1 MKYPFET
8 RGRFSIRK
16 LSIGVCSVCLGFA
29 ILNAVHSHQTVL
41 AQEGTTDAQ
50 PAVTS
55 EFSPYD
61 KPVNEE
67 NSPESSTLTSTTT
80 SEGVE
85 TTHANPEAA
94 TSTAPM
100 STTSE
105 LSSNS
110 QPSESSH
117 STANEGSA
125 NQTQPIS
132 ESATSNETTEVANTP
147 TTSASSSEPT
157 TTSATE
163 APTSETEKQNTPVAE
178 NLVKNGDFTQTK
190 AKTGTWTAD
199 AATSWNNPWIPS
211 NITASSKSKAQL
223 AVVDGRLMIS
233 APETFRTSIAQV
245 LEVDASKKYEVSYD
259 VETQNV
265 EGAGVRV
272 RFLPVD
278 EKGATLKT
286 PEGKTVDAPTTSY
299 VNKSNTK
306 TITQQVT
313 FDPIVSRVKIELF
326 FETGTGTAYFDN
338 ITFKEYIKP
347 QEETKDA
354 PKAETEDIQL
364 GLNKYYLP
372 NLSDATYTVEN
383 PEIAEV
389 RNQIIT
395 PKQTGS
401 TKVTITK
408 EGQTLGSFTLNVENH
423 DATIYD
429 QILNSW
435 ENVSLGNENYQSD
448 NPYMQ
453 EFLAKIESGV
463 EESLAHWDDD
473 VANRESI
480 FDDVTDFT
488 KSENITKTYRRLEQ
502 FAQVLDNKSSKYYQN
517 YDLAV
522 KLKQGMEY
530 LYKHVYNEQKEIV
543 GNWWDYEIGTPR
555 AVVDVLAYANAYFT
569 QEEINRYIK
578 PIDKFVADPT
588 VIRSTTTIP
597 VPAVGGNQTDLSKV
611 TILSGALKQDSA
623 RIQEGA
629 DGLLTVLEFVREGQG
644 FYRDGSFID
653 HTDVAYTGAYGNVLM
668 DGFSQILPM
677 IANTPFAL
685 PAEKTAILY
694 EWIDRA
700 YFPIILNGELMD
712 MTRGRSIS
720 RASAESH
727 AAAIEALRGIVRIA
741 QASDE
746 AQKMHLLSAVK
757 GRIGEDTFY
766 VPYQNLKSYTDILLF
781 EKLLN
786 DDTIPAVKP
795 ETFLHSFHNM
805 DKFVYNNAENHFAI
819 ALSMYSDRTQN
830 YEDMNNENRH
840 GWYTSDGMVYLYNND
855 LTHYSEG
862 YWPTVDPYK
871 MLGTTELVTA
881 REDGSGQVNLPS
893 SFVGASKFDEKNAAV
908 AMDFTNYNEELSA
921 RKAWFIFGDKIV
933 MLTTNI
939 QNKSSDASVTTIENR
954 KLVPD
959 KNTKIYVNGEEIT
972 ADKVMN
978 SAVDTFYLE
987 TADPNQRI
995 GYAFL
1000 TPLSLDIEK
1009 QARTHSW
1016 SEINY
1021 GQPSDPVTNTF
1032 VTVTHTTQQNGEN
1045 LAYVLMP
1052 NQDQEALNAAKDT
1065 VKVVVQ
1071 KNDLQVV
1078 YDETSQTYGV
1088 IKYTDTPYALT
1099 DKVTLNQAGIY
1110 VIKKTSDGF
1119 DLSFA
1124 HPRDDAKFSMLE
1136 GSADEVSFKVLK
1148 TADEVDRTT
1157 KLHLILPTETTD
1169 SSTQTDN
1176 PSMSDSGTQTDNP
1189 SMSDSG
1195 TQTDN
1200 PSMSDNGTQTDNPS
1214 TSDSGTQTDNPS
1226 MSDSG
1231 TQTDNP
1237 STSDSDTQ
1245 TDNPSTSD
1253 SGTQTDNPSTSDSD
1267 TQTDNPSTSDSG
1279 TQTDNPSTSD
1289 SGTQTDNPSTS
1300 DNGTQTLP
1308 VVHVTYKFADGTL
1321 YQSFDLQFEKG
1332 AIVDASDL
1340 IMLPDNMNFADDF
1353 LYYEVQGNG
1362 LDTIQRVVEK
1372 TTTHQE
1378 TQTDNPSTSD
1388 SGTQTDNPSTSD
1400 SDTQTDNP
1408 SKSDSGTQTDN
1419 PSTSDSGTQTDNP
1432 STSDSGTQTD
1442 NPSMSDN
1449 GTQTDN
1455 PSTPDNGTQT
1465 DNPSMSDNGTQTDN
1479 PSMSDSGTQTDN
1491 PSTSDNGTQPLPVVH
1506 VTYKF
1511 VDGTLYQSF
1520 DLQFEKG
1527 AIVDASDL
1535 IMLPDNMNFAD
1546 DFLYYEV
1553 QGNGLDTIQRVVE
1566 KTTTHQETQT
1576 ENPSTSDRGMQTDNP
1591 STSDSGTQTDNPST
1605 SDSGT
1610 QTDNP
1615 STSDS
1620 GTQTENPSTSDSG
1633 TQTDNP
1639 SMSDSG
1645 TQTDNPSMSDSGT
1658 QTDNPSTSDSGTQ
1671 TDNPSTSDSGTQ
1683 TENPSTSD
1691 SGTQTDNP
1699 SMSDNG
1705 TQTDNPNASDNGTQ
1719 TDNPSTSDN
1728 GTQTELPKEE
1738 EKQSNNDNVKEQP
1751 KKELG
1756 SRAKRNKK
1764 AKEQSSVQSDAA
1776 SVKRLPKTGNQAD
1789 QALLL
1794 SGLASI
1800 GLSTGILFKRKK
1812 EQ

>member
-61 KPVNEE
+61 KPVNEA

-85 TTHANPEAA
+85 ITHANPEAA
-94 TSTAPM
+94 TSTDPT

-147 TTSASSSEPT
+147 TTSASSSEPA

-163 APTSETEKQNTPVAE
+163 APTSETEKQNTPVVE

-299 VNKSNTK
+299 VNKTNTK

-313 FDPIVSRVKIELF
+313 FDPIVSKVKLELF

-488 KSENITKTYRRLEQ
+488 KSANITKTYRRLEQ

-623 RIQEGA
+623 RIQEGV
-629 DGLLTVLEFVREGQG
+629 DGLLTVLEFVKEGQG

-677 IANTPFAL
+677 IANTSFAL

-700 YFPIILNGELMD
+700 YFPIVLNGELMD

-727 AAAIEALRGIVRIA
+727 AAAIEALRGVVRIA

-766 VPYQNLKSYTDILLF
+766 VPYQNLKSYTDISLF

-871 MLGTTELVTA
+871 MPGTTELVTA

-893 SFVGASKFDEKNAAV
+893 RFVGASKFDEKNAAV

-959 KNTKIYVNGEEIT
+959 KNTKIYVNGEEMT
-972 ADKVMN
+972 ADKVTN

-1021 GQPSDPVTNTF
+1021 GQPSDPITNTF
-1032 VTVTHTTQQNGEN
+1032 VTATHTTQQNGEN
-1045 LAYVLMP
+1045 LAYILVP
-1052 NQDQEALNAAKDT
+1052 NQDLASLNEART
-1065 VKVVVQ
+1065 SVKVVVQ
-1071 KNDLQVV
+1071 NNDLQVV
-1078 YDETSQTYGV
+1078 YDETSQSYGV
-1088 IKYTDTPYALT
+1088 IKYTDTPYELT
-1099 DKVTLNQAGIY
+1099 DKVTLSQSGIY
-1110 VIKKTSDGF
+1110 MIKKTSDGF

-1189 SMSDSG
+1189 S
-1195 TQTDN
+1195 
-1200 PSMSDNGTQTDNPS
+1200 
-1214 TSDSGTQTDNPS
+1214 
-1226 MSDSG
+1226 
-1231 TQTDNP
+1231 
-1237 STSDSDTQ
+1237 
-1245 TDNPSTSD
+1245 
-1253 SGTQTDNPSTSDSD
+1253 
-1267 TQTDNPSTSDSG
+1267 TSDSG

-1289 SGTQTDNPSTS
+1289 SGTQTDNPSMS

-1372 TTTHQE
+1372 TKTHQE
-1378 TQTDNPSTSD
+1378 TQTDNPSTL
-1388 SGTQTDNPSTSD
+1388 
-1400 SDTQTDNP
+1400 
-1408 SKSDSGTQTDN
+1408 
-1419 PSTSDSGTQTDNP
+1419 
-1432 STSDSGTQTD
+1432 
-1442 NPSMSDN
+1442 DN

-1455 PSTPDNGTQT
+1455 
-1465 DNPSMSDNGTQTDN
+1465 
-1479 PSMSDSGTQTDN
+1479 
-1491 PSTSDNGTQPLPVVH
+1491 L
-1506 VTYKF
+1506 
-1511 VDGTLYQSF
+1511 
-1520 DLQFEKG
+1520 
-1527 AIVDASDL
+1527 
-1535 IMLPDNMNFAD
+1535 
-1546 DFLYYEV
+1546 
-1553 QGNGLDTIQRVVE
+1553 
-1566 KTTTHQETQT
+1566 
-1576 ENPSTSDRGMQTDNP
+1576 
-1591 STSDSGTQTDNPST
+1591 
-1605 SDSGT
+1605 
-1610 QTDNP
+1610 
-1615 STSDS
+1615 
-1620 GTQTENPSTSDSG
+1620 
-1633 TQTDNP
+1633 
-1639 SMSDSG
+1639 
-1645 TQTDNPSMSDSGT
+1645 SMSDSGT

-1683 TENPSTSD
+1683 I
-1691 SGTQTDNP
+1691 
-1699 SMSDNG
+1699 
-1705 TQTDNPNASDNGTQ
+1705 
-1719 TDNPSTSDN
+1719 
-1728 GTQTELPKEE
+1728 ELPKEE
-1738 EKQSNNDNVKEQP
+1738 EKQSNKDNVKEQP

-1756 SRAKRNKK
+1756 SQEKRNKK
-1764 AKEQSSVQSDAA
+1764 VKEQSSVQSDAA

-1800 GLSTGILFKRKK
+1800 GLSTGIFFKRKK

>member
-61 KPVNEE
+61 KPVNEA

-85 TTHANPEAA
+85 ITHANPEAA
-94 TSTAPM
+94 TSTDPT

-117 STANEGSA
+117 STANEGLA

-147 TTSASSSEPT
+147 TTSASSSEPA

-163 APTSETEKQNTPVAE
+163 APTSETEKQNTPVVE

-299 VNKSNTK
+299 VNKTNTK

-313 FDPIVSRVKIELF
+313 FDPIVSKVKLELF

-488 KSENITKTYRRLEQ
+488 KSANITKTYRRLEQ

-623 RIQEGA
+623 RIQEGV
-629 DGLLTVLEFVREGQG
+629 DGLLTVLEFVKEGQG

-677 IANTPFAL
+677 IANTSFAL

-700 YFPIILNGELMD
+700 YFPIVLNGELMD

-727 AAAIEALRGIVRIA
+727 AAAIEALRGVVRIA

-766 VPYQNLKSYTDILLF
+766 VPYQNLKSYTDISLF

-871 MLGTTELVTA
+871 MPGTTELVTA

-893 SFVGASKFDEKNAAV
+893 RFVGASKFDEKNAAV

-959 KNTKIYVNGEEIT
+959 KNTKIYVNGEEMT
-972 ADKVMN
+972 ADKVTN

-1021 GQPSDPVTNTF
+1021 GQPSDPITNTF
-1032 VTVTHTTQQNGEN
+1032 VTATHTTQQNGEN
-1045 LAYVLMP
+1045 LAYILVP
-1052 NQDQEALNAAKDT
+1052 NQDLASLNEART
-1065 VKVVVQ
+1065 SVKVVVQ
-1071 KNDLQVV
+1071 NNDLQVV
-1078 YDETSQTYGV
+1078 YDETSQSYGV
-1088 IKYTDTPYALT
+1088 IKYTDTPYELT
-1099 DKVTLNQAGIY
+1099 DKVTLSQSGIY
-1110 VIKKTSDGF
+1110 MIKKTSDGF

-1189 SMSDSG
+1189 STSDSGTQTDNPSTSDSG

-1200 PSMSDNGTQTDNPS
+1200 PSMSDNGTQTLPVVHVTYKFADGTLYQSFDLQFEKGAIVDASDLIMLPDNMNFADDFLYYEVQGNGLDTIQRVVEKTKTHQETQTDNPSTLDNGTQTDNLSMSDSGTQTDNPSTSDSGTQTDNPSTSDSGTQTDNPS

-1237 STSDSDTQ
+1237 SM
-1245 TDNPSTSD
+1245 SD
-1253 SGTQTDNPSTSDSD
+1253 SGTQTDNPSM
-1267 TQTDNPSTSDSG
+1267 
-1279 TQTDNPSTSD
+1279 
-1289 SGTQTDNPSTS
+1289 S

-1378 TQTDNPSTSD
+1378 TQTE
-1388 SGTQTDNPSTSD
+1388 
-1400 SDTQTDNP
+1400 
-1408 SKSDSGTQTDN
+1408 N

-1432 STSDSGTQTD
+1432 STSDSGTQ
-1442 NPSMSDN
+1442 
-1449 GTQTDN
+1449 
-1455 PSTPDNGTQT
+1455 
-1465 DNPSMSDNGTQTDN
+1465 
-1479 PSMSDSGTQTDN
+1479 
-1491 PSTSDNGTQPLPVVH
+1491 
-1506 VTYKF
+1506 
-1511 VDGTLYQSF
+1511 
-1520 DLQFEKG
+1520 
-1527 AIVDASDL
+1527 I
-1535 IMLPDNMNFAD
+1535 
-1546 DFLYYEV
+1546 
-1553 QGNGLDTIQRVVE
+1553 
-1566 KTTTHQETQT
+1566 
-1576 ENPSTSDRGMQTDNP
+1576 
-1591 STSDSGTQTDNPST
+1591 
-1605 SDSGT
+1605 
-1610 QTDNP
+1610 
-1615 STSDS
+1615 
-1620 GTQTENPSTSDSG
+1620 
-1633 TQTDNP
+1633 
-1639 SMSDSG
+1639 
-1645 TQTDNPSMSDSGT
+1645 
-1658 QTDNPSTSDSGTQ
+1658 
-1671 TDNPSTSDSGTQ
+1671 
-1683 TENPSTSD
+1683 
-1691 SGTQTDNP
+1691 
-1699 SMSDNG
+1699 
-1705 TQTDNPNASDNGTQ
+1705 
-1719 TDNPSTSDN
+1719 
-1728 GTQTELPKEE
+1728 ELPKEE
-1738 EKQSNNDNVKEQP
+1738 EKQSNKDNVKEQP

-1756 SRAKRNKK
+1756 SQEKRNKK
-1764 AKEQSSVQSDAA
+1764 VKEQSSVQSDAA

-1800 GLSTGILFKRKK
+1800 GLSTGIFFKRKK

>member
-29 ILNAVHSHQTVL
+29 ILNAVNTNQTVL

-50 PAVTS
+50 PVETA
-55 EFSPYD
+55 EFLPSD
-61 KPVNEE
+61 KPVNATT
-67 NSPESSTLTSTTT
+67 SPESTTPTSAAASESTTAIDDN
-80 SEGVE
+80 EE
-85 TTHANPEAA
+85 TTPL
-94 TSTAPM
+94 TAP
-100 STTSE
+100 TTTTNDSI
-105 LSSNS
+105 SDS
-110 QPSESSH
+110 QPSEASH
-117 STANEGSA
+117 TTANDGSTDQA
-125 NQTQPIS
+125 QPTS
-132 ESATSNETTEVANTP
+132 EAATTNEAPKVANASP
-147 TTSASSSEPT
+147 TSASSSEPAA
-157 TTSATE
+157 TSATE
-163 APTSETEKQNTPVAE
+163 APTSETENQNAPVAE

-190 AKTGTWTAD
+190 AKTATWTGE

-211 NITASSKSKAQL
+211 NITAESKSKAQL

-389 RNQIIT
+389 RNQIIL

-408 EGQTLGSFTLNVENH
+408 DEQTLGSFTLNVENH
-423 DATIYD
+423 EADIYD
-429 QILNSW
+429 QILHSW

-463 EESLAHWDDD
+463 EESLAHWDSDITTRD
-473 VANRESI
+473 SI

-488 KSENITKTYRRLEQ
+488 KSANITKTYRRLEQ

-522 KLKQGMEY
+522 KLKEGMEY

-555 AVVDVLAYANAYFT
+555 AVVDVLAYANAYFN
-569 QEEINRYIK
+569 QDEINRYIK

-727 AAAIEALRGIVRIA
+727 AAAIEALRGVVRIA

-766 VPYQNLKSYTDILLF
+766 VPYQNLKSYTDISLF

-805 DKFVYNNAENHFAI
+805 DKFVYNNAENNFAI
-819 ALSMYSDRTQN
+819 AISMYSDRTQN

-959 KNTKIYVNGEEIT
+959 KNTKIYVNGEEMT
-972 ADKVMN
+972 ADKVTN
-978 SAVDTFYLE
+978 DAVDTFYLE

-1021 GQPSDPVTNTF
+1021 GQPSDPITNTF
-1032 VTVTHTTQQNGEN
+1032 VTATHTTQQNGEN

-1052 NQDQEALNAAKDT
+1052 NQDQEALNVAKDT

-1071 KNDLQVV
+1071 NNDLQVV

-1088 IKYTDTPYALT
+1088 IKYTDTPYELT
-1099 DKVTLNQAGIY
+1099 DKVTLSQSGIY
-1110 VIKKTSDGF
+1110 MIKKTSDGF

-1136 GSADEVSFKVLK
+1136 GSSDEVSFKVLK

-1169 SSTQTDN
+1169 SSTQTDS
-1176 PSMSDSGTQTDNP
+1176 PVTSDSGTQTDSPVTTDN
-1189 SMSDSG
+1189 G
-1195 TQTDN
+1195 TQTDS
-1200 PSMSDNGTQTDNPS
+1200 PVTSDNGTQTDNPS
-1214 TSDSGTQTDNPS
+1214 TSDSGTQTDNPATT
-1226 MSDSG
+1226 DNG
-1231 TQTDNP
+1231 TQTDSP
-1237 STSDSDTQ
+1237 VTSD
-1245 TDNPSTSD
+1245 N
-1253 SGTQTDNPSTSDSD
+1253 
-1267 TQTDNPSTSDSG
+1267 G

-1289 SGTQTDNPSTS
+1289 SGTQTDNPATT
-1300 DNGTQTLP
+1300 DNGTQTDSPVTSDSGTQTDSPVTTTSDSGTQTDSPVTVDDGTQTEQANTNDQSAQTLP
-1308 VVHVTYKFADGTL
+1308 VVHVTYQFADGTL

-1400 SDTQTDNP
+1400 S
-1408 SKSDSGTQTDN
+1408 GTQTDS
-1419 PSTSDSGTQTDNP
+1419 PVTSDSGTQTDSP
-1432 STSDSGTQTD
+1432 VTSDSGTQTD
-1442 NPSMSDN
+1442 S
-1449 GTQTDN
+1449 
-1455 PSTPDNGTQT
+1455 
-1465 DNPSMSDNGTQTDN
+1465 
-1479 PSMSDSGTQTDN
+1479 
-1491 PSTSDNGTQPLPVVH
+1491 PV
-1506 VTYKF
+1506 
-1511 VDGTLYQSF
+1511 
-1520 DLQFEKG
+1520 
-1527 AIVDASDL
+1527 
-1535 IMLPDNMNFAD
+1535 
-1546 DFLYYEV
+1546 
-1553 QGNGLDTIQRVVE
+1553 
-1566 KTTTHQETQT
+1566 
-1576 ENPSTSDRGMQTDNP
+1576 
-1591 STSDSGTQTDNPST
+1591 TSDSGTQTDSPVT

-1610 QTDNP
+1610 QTD
-1615 STSDS
+1615 SLVTTTTDS
-1620 GTQTENPSTSDSG
+1620 GTQMESPATT
-1633 TQTDNP
+1633 
-1639 SMSDSG
+1639 
-1645 TQTDNPSMSDSGT
+1645 
-1658 QTDNPSTSDSGTQ
+1658 
-1671 TDNPSTSDSGTQ
+1671 
-1683 TENPSTSD
+1683 
-1691 SGTQTDNP
+1691 
-1699 SMSDNG
+1699 DNG
-1705 TQTDNPNASDNGTQ
+1705 TQSEQPSTVQTEMQTAESEKEEIVEKPETNQNSTLNPSNTEKNQIKEENPEKDDKQQKKVNVKKNSKNDLPFQAKVSKKENHKHTSQNRDLSDNQ
-1719 TDNPSTSDN
+1719 
-1728 GTQTELPKEE
+1728 
-1738 EKQSNNDNVKEQP
+1738 
-1751 KKELG
+1751 
-1756 SRAKRNKK
+1756 
-1764 AKEQSSVQSDAA
+1764 
-1776 SVKRLPKTGNQAD
+1776 LPKTGSQAD

-1800 GLSTGILFKRKK
+1800 GLATGILLKRKK

>member
-61 KPVNEE
+61 KPVNEA

-85 TTHANPEAA
+85 ITHANPEAA
-94 TSTAPM
+94 TSTDPT

-147 TTSASSSEPT
+147 TTSASSSEPA

-163 APTSETEKQNTPVAE
+163 APTSETEKQNTPVVE

-299 VNKSNTK
+299 VNKTNTK

-313 FDPIVSRVKIELF
+313 FDPIVSKVKLELF

-488 KSENITKTYRRLEQ
+488 KSANITKTYRRLEQ

-623 RIQEGA
+623 RIQEGV
-629 DGLLTVLEFVREGQG
+629 DGLLTVLEFVKEGQG

-677 IANTPFAL
+677 IANTSFAL

-700 YFPIILNGELMD
+700 YFPIVLNGELMD

-727 AAAIEALRGIVRIA
+727 AAAIEALRGVVRIA

-766 VPYQNLKSYTDILLF
+766 VPYQNLKSYTDISLF

-871 MLGTTELVTA
+871 MPGTTELVTA

-893 SFVGASKFDEKNAAV
+893 RFVGASKFDEKNAAV

-959 KNTKIYVNGEEIT
+959 KNTKIYVNGEEMT
-972 ADKVMN
+972 ADKVTN

-1021 GQPSDPVTNTF
+1021 GQPSDPITNTF
-1032 VTVTHTTQQNGEN
+1032 VTATHTTQQNGEN
-1045 LAYVLMP
+1045 LAYILVP
-1052 NQDQEALNAAKDT
+1052 NQDLASLNEART
-1065 VKVVVQ
+1065 SVKVVVQ
-1071 KNDLQVV
+1071 NNDLQVV
-1078 YDETSQTYGV
+1078 YDETSQSYGV
-1088 IKYTDTPYALT
+1088 IKYTDTPYELT
-1099 DKVTLNQAGIY
+1099 DKVTLSQSGIY
-1110 VIKKTSDGF
+1110 MIKKTSDGF

-1189 SMSDSG
+1189 STSDSGTQTDNPSTSDSG

-1200 PSMSDNGTQTDNPS
+1200 PSMSDNGTQTLPVVHVTYKFADGTLYQSFDLQFEKGAIVDASDLIMLPDNMNFADDFLYYEVQGNGLDTIQRVVEKTKTHQETQTDNPSTLDNGTQTDNLSMSDSGTQTDNPSTSDSGTQTDNPSTSDSGTQTDNPS

-1237 STSDSDTQ
+1237 SM
-1245 TDNPSTSD
+1245 
-1253 SGTQTDNPSTSDSD
+1253 
-1267 TQTDNPSTSDSG
+1267 
-1279 TQTDNPSTSD
+1279 
-1289 SGTQTDNPSTS
+1289 S

-1378 TQTDNPSTSD
+1378 TQT
-1388 SGTQTDNPSTSD
+1388 
-1400 SDTQTDNP
+1400 
-1408 SKSDSGTQTDN
+1408 
-1419 PSTSDSGTQTDNP
+1419 
-1432 STSDSGTQTD
+1432 
-1442 NPSMSDN
+1442 
-1449 GTQTDN
+1449 
-1455 PSTPDNGTQT
+1455 
-1465 DNPSMSDNGTQTDN
+1465 
-1479 PSMSDSGTQTDN
+1479 
-1491 PSTSDNGTQPLPVVH
+1491 
-1506 VTYKF
+1506 
-1511 VDGTLYQSF
+1511 
-1520 DLQFEKG
+1520 E
-1527 AIVDASDL
+1527 
-1535 IMLPDNMNFAD
+1535 
-1546 DFLYYEV
+1546 
-1553 QGNGLDTIQRVVE
+1553 
-1566 KTTTHQETQT
+1566 
-1576 ENPSTSDRGMQTDNP
+1576 
-1591 STSDSGTQTDNPST
+1591 
-1605 SDSGT
+1605 
-1610 QTDNP
+1610 NP

-1633 TQTDNP
+1633 TQI
-1639 SMSDSG
+1639 
-1645 TQTDNPSMSDSGT
+1645 
-1658 QTDNPSTSDSGTQ
+1658 
-1671 TDNPSTSDSGTQ
+1671 
-1683 TENPSTSD
+1683 
-1691 SGTQTDNP
+1691 
-1699 SMSDNG
+1699 
-1705 TQTDNPNASDNGTQ
+1705 
-1719 TDNPSTSDN
+1719 
-1728 GTQTELPKEE
+1728 ELPKEE
-1738 EKQSNNDNVKEQP
+1738 EKQSNKDNVKEQP

-1756 SRAKRNKK
+1756 SQEKRNKK
-1764 AKEQSSVQSDAA
+1764 VKEQSSVQSDAA

-1800 GLSTGILFKRKK
+1800 GLSTGIFFKRKK

>member
-61 KPVNEE
+61 KPVNEA

-85 TTHANPEAA
+85 ITHANPEAA
-94 TSTAPM
+94 TSTDPT

-147 TTSASSSEPT
+147 TTSASSSEPA

-163 APTSETEKQNTPVAE
+163 APTSETEKQNTPVVE

-299 VNKSNTK
+299 VNKTNTK

-313 FDPIVSRVKIELF
+313 FDPIVSKVKLELF
-326 FETGTGTAYFDN
+326 FETGIGTAYFDN

-488 KSENITKTYRRLEQ
+488 KSANITKTYRRLEQ

-623 RIQEGA
+623 RIQEGV
-629 DGLLTVLEFVREGQG
+629 DGLLTVLEFVKEGQG

-677 IANTPFAL
+677 IANTSFAL

-727 AAAIEALRGIVRIA
+727 AAAIEALRGVVRIA

-766 VPYQNLKSYTDILLF
+766 VPYQNLKSYTDISLF

-871 MLGTTELVTA
+871 MPGTTELVTA

-893 SFVGASKFDEKNAAV
+893 RFVGASKFDEKNAAV
-908 AMDFTNYNEELSA
+908 AMDFTNYNEELSV

-959 KNTKIYVNGEEIT
+959 KNTKIYVNGEEMT
-972 ADKVMN
+972 ADKVTN

-995 GYAFL
+995 GYVFL

-1045 LAYVLMP
+1045 LAYVLVP
-1052 NQDQEALNAAKDT
+1052 NQDLASLNEART
-1065 VKVVVQ
+1065 SVKVVVQ
-1071 KNDLQVV
+1071 NNDLQVV
-1078 YDETSQTYGV
+1078 YDETSQSYGV
-1088 IKYTDTPYALT
+1088 IKYTDTPYELT
-1099 DKVTLNQAGIY
+1099 DKVTLSQSGIY
-1110 VIKKTSDGF
+1110 MIKKTSDGF

-1136 GSADEVSFKVLK
+1136 GSADEMSFKVLK

-1157 KLHLILPTETTD
+1157 KLHLILPTETT
-1169 SSTQTDN
+1169 
-1176 PSMSDSGTQTDNP
+1176 
-1189 SMSDSG
+1189 DSG

-1226 MSDSG
+1226 
-1231 TQTDNP
+1231 
-1237 STSDSDTQ
+1237 
-1245 TDNPSTSD
+1245 TSD
-1253 SGTQTDNPSTSDSD
+1253 SGTQTDNPSTSDNGTQTLPVVHVTYKFADGMLYQSFDLQFEKGAIVDASD
-1267 TQTDNPSTSDSG
+1267 LIMLPDNMNFADDFLYYEVQGNGLDTIQRVVEKTTTHQETQTDNPSTSDSG

-1289 SGTQTDNPSTS
+1289 SGTQTDNPSMS

-1378 TQTDNPSTSD
+1378 TQT
-1388 SGTQTDNPSTSD
+1388 
-1400 SDTQTDNP
+1400 
-1408 SKSDSGTQTDN
+1408 
-1419 PSTSDSGTQTDNP
+1419 
-1432 STSDSGTQTD
+1432 
-1442 NPSMSDN
+1442 
-1449 GTQTDN
+1449 
-1455 PSTPDNGTQT
+1455 
-1465 DNPSMSDNGTQTDN
+1465 
-1479 PSMSDSGTQTDN
+1479 
-1491 PSTSDNGTQPLPVVH
+1491 
-1506 VTYKF
+1506 
-1511 VDGTLYQSF
+1511 
-1520 DLQFEKG
+1520 
-1527 AIVDASDL
+1527 
-1535 IMLPDNMNFAD
+1535 
-1546 DFLYYEV
+1546 
-1553 QGNGLDTIQRVVE
+1553 
-1566 KTTTHQETQT
+1566 
-1576 ENPSTSDRGMQTDNP
+1576 
-1591 STSDSGTQTDNPST
+1591 
-1605 SDSGT
+1605 
-1610 QTDNP
+1610 
-1615 STSDS
+1615 
-1620 GTQTENPSTSDSG
+1620 ENPSTSDSG
-1633 TQTDNP
+1633 TQI
-1639 SMSDSG
+1639 
-1645 TQTDNPSMSDSGT
+1645 
-1658 QTDNPSTSDSGTQ
+1658 
-1671 TDNPSTSDSGTQ
+1671 
-1683 TENPSTSD
+1683 
-1691 SGTQTDNP
+1691 
-1699 SMSDNG
+1699 
-1705 TQTDNPNASDNGTQ
+1705 
-1719 TDNPSTSDN
+1719 
-1728 GTQTELPKEE
+1728 ELPKEE
-1738 EKQSNNDNVKEQP
+1738 EKQSNKDNVKEQP

-1756 SRAKRNKK
+1756 SQAKRNKK
-1764 AKEQSSVQSDAA
+1764 VKEQSSVQSDAA

-1800 GLSTGILFKRKK
+1800 GLSAGIFFKRKK

>member
-61 KPVNEE
+61 KPVNEA

-94 TSTAPM
+94 TSTAPT

-147 TTSASSSEPT
+147 TTSASSSEPA

-190 AKTGTWTAD
+190 AKTGTWTGE

-299 VNKSNTK
+299 VNKTNTK
-306 TITQQVT
+306 PITQQVT
-313 FDPIVSRVKIELF
+313 FDPIVSRVKLEIF

-347 QEETKDA
+347 QEEVKEA
-354 PKAETEDIQL
+354 PQAETQEVQL

-408 EGQTLGSFTLNVENH
+408 DEQTLGSFTLNVENH
-423 DATIYD
+423 EADIYD
-429 QILNSW
+429 QILQSW
-435 ENVSLGNENYQSD
+435 ENVSLGNENYQAD

-463 EESLAHWDDD
+463 EESLAHWDND

-488 KSENITKTYRRLEQ
+488 KSANITKAFRRLEQ

-555 AVVDVLAYANAYFT
+555 AVVDVLSYANAYFT
-569 QEEINRYIK
+569 QDEINRYIK

-588 VIRSTTTIP
+588 LIRSTTTIP

-629 DGLLTVLEFVREGQG
+629 DGLLTVLNFVKEGQG

-677 IANTPFAL
+677 IANTSFAL

-766 VPYQNLKSYTDILLF
+766 VPYQNLKSYTDISLF

-871 MLGTTELVTA
+871 MPGTTELVTA

-959 KNTKIYVNGEEIT
+959 KNTKIYVNGEEMT

-1071 KNDLQVV
+1071 NNDLQVV

-1088 IKYTDTPYALT
+1088 IKYTDTPYELT

-1110 VIKKTSDGF
+1110 VIKKISDGF

-1176 PSMSDSGTQTDNP
+1176 PVTA
-1189 SMSDSG
+1189 
-1195 TQTDN
+1195 
-1200 PSMSDNGTQTDNPS
+1200 DNG
-1214 TSDSGTQTDNPS
+1214 
-1226 MSDSG
+1226 
-1231 TQTDNP
+1231 
-1237 STSDSDTQ
+1237 
-1245 TDNPSTSD
+1245 
-1253 SGTQTDNPSTSDSD
+1253 

-1300 DNGTQTLP
+1300 DSGTQTDNTSMSDSGMQTENPSMSDNGMQTDNTSTSDNGTQTENPSMSDNGTQTLP

-1321 YQSFDLQFEKG
+1321 YQSFGLQFEKG
-1332 AIVDASDL
+1332 V
-1340 IMLPDNMNFADDF
+1340 
-1353 LYYEVQGNG
+1353 
-1362 LDTIQRVVEK
+1362 
-1372 TTTHQE
+1372 
-1378 TQTDNPSTSD
+1378 
-1388 SGTQTDNPSTSD
+1388 
-1400 SDTQTDNP
+1400 
-1408 SKSDSGTQTDN
+1408 
-1419 PSTSDSGTQTDNP
+1419 
-1432 STSDSGTQTD
+1432 
-1442 NPSMSDN
+1442 
-1449 GTQTDN
+1449 
-1455 PSTPDNGTQT
+1455 
-1465 DNPSMSDNGTQTDN
+1465 
-1479 PSMSDSGTQTDN
+1479 
-1491 PSTSDNGTQPLPVVH
+1491 
-1506 VTYKF
+1506 
-1511 VDGTLYQSF
+1511 
-1520 DLQFEKG
+1520 
-1527 AIVDASDL
+1527 IVDASDL

-1576 ENPSTSDRGMQTDNP
+1576 ENPSTSDSGTQTENLSMSDSGTQTDNPSMSDNGTQTENPSMSDNGTQTDNPSASDSGTQTENPSMSDSGTQTENPSTSDSGMQTDNPSTSDSGTQTDNPSMSDSGTQTDNPSTSDNGTQTENP

-1615 STSDS
+1615 S
-1620 GTQTENPSTSDSG
+1620 
-1633 TQTDNP
+1633 
-1639 SMSDSG
+1639 
-1645 TQTDNPSMSDSGT
+1645 
-1658 QTDNPSTSDSGTQ
+1658 
-1671 TDNPSTSDSGTQ
+1671 
-1683 TENPSTSD
+1683 
-1691 SGTQTDNP
+1691 
-1699 SMSDNG
+1699 MSDNG
-1705 TQTDNPNASDNGTQ
+1705 TQTDNPSM
-1719 TDNPSTSDN
+1719 SDN

-1738 EKQSNNDNVKEQP
+1738 EKQSNKDNVKEQP

-1756 SRAKRNKK
+1756 SQAKRNKK
-1764 AKEQSSVQSDAA
+1764 VKEQSSVQSDAA

-1800 GLSTGILFKRKK
+1800 GLSTGIFFKRKK

>member
-61 KPVNEE
+61 KPVNEA

-85 TTHANPEAA
+85 ITHANPEAA
-94 TSTAPM
+94 TSTDPT

-147 TTSASSSEPT
+147 TTSASSSEPA

-163 APTSETEKQNTPVAE
+163 APTSETEKQNTPVVE

-299 VNKSNTK
+299 VNKTNTK

-313 FDPIVSRVKIELF
+313 FDPIVSKVKLELF

-488 KSENITKTYRRLEQ
+488 KSANITKTYRRLEQ

-623 RIQEGA
+623 RIQEGV
-629 DGLLTVLEFVREGQG
+629 DGLLTVLEFVKEGQG

-677 IANTPFAL
+677 IANTSFAL

-700 YFPIILNGELMD
+700 YFPIVLNGELMD

-727 AAAIEALRGIVRIA
+727 AAAIEALRGVVRIA

-766 VPYQNLKSYTDILLF
+766 VPYQNLKSYTDISLF

-871 MLGTTELVTA
+871 MPGTTELVTA

-893 SFVGASKFDEKNAAV
+893 RFVGASKFDEKNAAV

-959 KNTKIYVNGEEIT
+959 KNTKIYVNGEEMT
-972 ADKVMN
+972 ADKVTN

-1021 GQPSDPVTNTF
+1021 GQPSDPITNTF
-1032 VTVTHTTQQNGEN
+1032 VTATHTTQQNGEN
-1045 LAYVLMP
+1045 LAYILVP
-1052 NQDQEALNAAKDT
+1052 NQDLASLNEART
-1065 VKVVVQ
+1065 SVKVVVQ
-1071 KNDLQVV
+1071 NNDLQVV
-1078 YDETSQTYGV
+1078 YDETSQSYGV
-1088 IKYTDTPYALT
+1088 IKYTDTPYELT
-1099 DKVTLNQAGIY
+1099 DKVTLSQSGIY
-1110 VIKKTSDGF
+1110 MIKKTSDGF

-1189 SMSDSG
+1189 STSDSGTQTDNPSTSDSG

-1200 PSMSDNGTQTDNPS
+1200 PSMSDNGTQTLPVVHVTYKFADGTLYQSFDLQFEKGAIVDASDLIMLPDNMNFADDFLYYEVQGNGLDTIQRVVEKTKTHQETQTDNPSTLDNGTQTDNLSMSDSGTQTDNPSTSDSGTQTDNPSTSDSGTQTDNPS

-1237 STSDSDTQ
+1237 SM
-1245 TDNPSTSD
+1245 SD
-1253 SGTQTDNPSTSDSD
+1253 SGTQTDNPSM
-1267 TQTDNPSTSDSG
+1267 
-1279 TQTDNPSTSD
+1279 
-1289 SGTQTDNPSTS
+1289 S

-1378 TQTDNPSTSD
+1378 TQT
-1388 SGTQTDNPSTSD
+1388 
-1400 SDTQTDNP
+1400 
-1408 SKSDSGTQTDN
+1408 
-1419 PSTSDSGTQTDNP
+1419 
-1432 STSDSGTQTD
+1432 
-1442 NPSMSDN
+1442 
-1449 GTQTDN
+1449 
-1455 PSTPDNGTQT
+1455 
-1465 DNPSMSDNGTQTDN
+1465 
-1479 PSMSDSGTQTDN
+1479 
-1491 PSTSDNGTQPLPVVH
+1491 
-1506 VTYKF
+1506 
-1511 VDGTLYQSF
+1511 
-1520 DLQFEKG
+1520 E
-1527 AIVDASDL
+1527 
-1535 IMLPDNMNFAD
+1535 
-1546 DFLYYEV
+1546 
-1553 QGNGLDTIQRVVE
+1553 
-1566 KTTTHQETQT
+1566 
-1576 ENPSTSDRGMQTDNP
+1576 
-1591 STSDSGTQTDNPST
+1591 
-1605 SDSGT
+1605 
-1610 QTDNP
+1610 NP

-1633 TQTDNP
+1633 TQI
-1639 SMSDSG
+1639 
-1645 TQTDNPSMSDSGT
+1645 
-1658 QTDNPSTSDSGTQ
+1658 
-1671 TDNPSTSDSGTQ
+1671 
-1683 TENPSTSD
+1683 
-1691 SGTQTDNP
+1691 
-1699 SMSDNG
+1699 
-1705 TQTDNPNASDNGTQ
+1705 
-1719 TDNPSTSDN
+1719 
-1728 GTQTELPKEE
+1728 ELPKEE
-1738 EKQSNNDNVKEQP
+1738 EKQSNKDNVKEQP

-1756 SRAKRNKK
+1756 SQEKRNKK
-1764 AKEQSSVQSDAA
+1764 VKEQSSVQSDAA

-1800 GLSTGILFKRKK
+1800 GLSTGIFFKRKK

>member
-29 ILNAVHSHQTVL
+29 ILNVVNTNQTVL

-50 PAVTS
+50 PAETA
-55 EFSPYD
+55 EFSPSD
-61 KPVNEE
+61 KPVNATT
-67 NSPESSTLTSTTT
+67 SPESTTPTSAAASESTTAIDDNA
-80 SEGVE
+80 E
-85 TTHANPEAA
+85 TTPL
-94 TSTAPM
+94 TAP
-100 STTSE
+100 TTTTNDSI
-105 LSSNS
+105 SDS
-110 QPSESSH
+110 QPSEASH
-117 STANEGSA
+117 ATANDGSTDQA
-125 NQTQPIS
+125 QPIS
-132 ESATSNETTEVANTP
+132 EAPEVANASP
-147 TTSASSSEPT
+147 TSASSSET
-157 TTSATE
+157 AATSATE
-163 APTSETEKQNTPVAE
+163 APMSETENQNVPVAE

-211 NITASSKSKAQL
+211 NITAESKSKAQL

-299 VNKSNTK
+299 VNKTNTK

-408 EGQTLGSFTLNVENH
+408 DEQTLGSFTLNVENH
-423 DATIYD
+423 EADIYD
-429 QILNSW
+429 QILQSW
-435 ENVSLGNENYQSD
+435 ENVSLGNENYQAD

-463 EESLAHWDDD
+463 DESLAHWDND

-488 KSENITKTYRRLEQ
+488 KSANITKTYRRLEQ

-517 YDLAV
+517 YDLAL
-522 KLKQGMEY
+522 KLKEGMEY

-677 IANTPFAL
+677 IANTSFAL

-720 RASAESH
+720 RATAESH

-746 AQKMHLLSAVK
+746 TQKRHLLSAVK
-757 GRIGEDTFY
+757 GRIVEDTFY
-766 VPYQNLKSYTDILLF
+766 VPYQNLKSYTDISLF

-805 DKFVYNNAENHFAI
+805 DKFVYNNAENNFAI
-819 ALSMYSDRTQN
+819 AISMYSDRTQN

-871 MLGTTELVTA
+871 MPGTTELVTA

-959 KNTKIYVNGEEIT
+959 KNTKIYVNGEEMT
-972 ADKVMN
+972 ADKVTN
-978 SAVDTFYLE
+978 YAVDTFYLE

-1032 VTVTHTTQQNGEN
+1032 VTATHTTQQNGEN

-1052 NQDQEALNAAKDT
+1052 NQDQEALNVAKDT

-1071 KNDLQVV
+1071 NNDLQVV

-1088 IKYTDTPYALT
+1088 IKYTDTPYELT
-1099 DKVTLNQAGIY
+1099 DKVTLSQSGIY
-1110 VIKKTSDGF
+1110 MIKKTSDGF

-1136 GSADEVSFKVLK
+1136 GSSDEVSLKVLK

-1169 SSTQTDN
+1169 SGTQTDN
-1176 PSMSDSGTQTDNP
+1176 PVTTDNGTQTDSPVTSDNGTQTDSPVTSDSGTQTDSLVTSDNGTQTDSP
-1189 SMSDSG
+1189 VTSDSG
-1195 TQTDN
+1195 TQTDS
-1200 PSMSDNGTQTDNPS
+1200 PVTSDNGTQTDSPI
-1214 TSDSGTQTDNPS
+1214 TSDSGTQTDNPVT
-1226 MSDSG
+1226 SDSGMQTDNPVITDNG
-1231 TQTDNP
+1231 TQTDNLA
-1237 STSDSDTQ
+1237 T
-1245 TDNPSTSD
+1245 TDN
-1253 SGTQTDNPSTSDSD
+1253 GTQTDSPVTVDD
-1267 TQTDNPSTSDSG
+1267 G
-1279 TQTDNPSTSD
+1279 TQTEQANTNDQSA
-1289 SGTQTDNPSTS
+1289 
-1300 DNGTQTLP
+1300 QTLP
-1308 VVHVTYKFADGTL
+1308 VVHVTYQFSDGTL

-1400 SDTQTDNP
+1400 SGTQTDSP
-1408 SKSDSGTQTDN
+1408 VTTTTDSGTQTDN
-1419 PSTSDSGTQTDNP
+1419 PATTDNGTQTDSPVTSDSGTQTDSP
-1432 STSDSGTQTD
+1432 VTSDSGTQTD
-1442 NPSMSDN
+1442 S
-1449 GTQTDN
+1449 
-1455 PSTPDNGTQT
+1455 
-1465 DNPSMSDNGTQTDN
+1465 
-1479 PSMSDSGTQTDN
+1479 
-1491 PSTSDNGTQPLPVVH
+1491 PV
-1506 VTYKF
+1506 
-1511 VDGTLYQSF
+1511 
-1520 DLQFEKG
+1520 
-1527 AIVDASDL
+1527 
-1535 IMLPDNMNFAD
+1535 
-1546 DFLYYEV
+1546 
-1553 QGNGLDTIQRVVE
+1553 
-1566 KTTTHQETQT
+1566 
-1576 ENPSTSDRGMQTDNP
+1576 
-1591 STSDSGTQTDNPST
+1591 TSDSGTQTDSPVT

-1610 QTDNP
+1610 QTD
-1615 STSDS
+1615 SSV
-1620 GTQTENPSTSDSG
+1620 TSDSG
-1633 TQTDNP
+1633 TQTDSP
-1639 SMSDSG
+1639 VTTTTDSG
-1645 TQTDNPSMSDSGT
+1645 TQMESPVTT
-1658 QTDNPSTSDSGTQ
+1658 
-1671 TDNPSTSDSGTQ
+1671 
-1683 TENPSTSD
+1683 
-1691 SGTQTDNP
+1691 
-1699 SMSDNG
+1699 DNG
-1705 TQTDNPNASDNGTQ
+1705 TQSEQPSTVQTEMQTAESEKEEIVEKPETNQNSTLNPSNTEKNQIKEENPEKDDKQQKKVNVKKNSKNDLPFQAKVSKKENHKHTSQNRDLSDNQ
-1719 TDNPSTSDN
+1719 
-1728 GTQTELPKEE
+1728 
-1738 EKQSNNDNVKEQP
+1738 
-1751 KKELG
+1751 
-1756 SRAKRNKK
+1756 
-1764 AKEQSSVQSDAA
+1764 
-1776 SVKRLPKTGNQAD
+1776 LPKTGSQAD

-1800 GLSTGILFKRKK
+1800 GLATGILLKRKK

>member
-29 ILNAVHSHQTVL
+29 ILNAVNTNQTVL
-41 AQEGTTDAQ
+41 AQEGSTDVQ
-50 PAVTS
+50 PAETA
-55 EFSPYD
+55 EFSPSD
-61 KPVNEE
+61 QPVNTTT
-67 NSPESSTLTSTTT
+67 SPESTTPTSAAASESTTAIDDNA
-80 SEGVE
+80 E
-85 TTHANPEAA
+85 TTPL
-94 TSTAPM
+94 TVP
-100 STTSE
+100 TTTTNDSI
-105 LSSNS
+105 SNS
-110 QPSESSH
+110 QPSEASH
-117 STANEGSA
+117 ATANDGSTDQA
-125 NQTQPIS
+125 QPTS
-132 ESATSNETTEVANTP
+132 EAATTNEASEVVNASP
-147 TTSASSSEPT
+147 TSASSSESAA
-157 TTSATE
+157 TSVTE
-163 APTSETEKQNTPVAE
+163 APTNETENQNAPVAE

-190 AKTGTWTAD
+190 AKTGTWTGE

-211 NITASSKSKAQL
+211 NITAESKSKAQL
-223 AVVDGRLMIS
+223 EVVDGRLMIS

-299 VNKSNTK
+299 VNKTNTK

-347 QEETKDA
+347 QEEVKEA
-354 PKAETEDIQL
+354 PQAETQDVQL

-389 RNQIIT
+389 RNQIIL

-408 EGQTLGSFTLNVENH
+408 DEQTLGSFTLNVENH
-423 DATIYD
+423 EADIYD
-429 QILNSW
+429 QILQSW
-435 ENVSLGNENYQSD
+435 ENVSLGNENYQAD

-463 EESLAHWDDD
+463 EESLAHWDND

-488 KSENITKTYRRLEQ
+488 KSANITTTYRRLEQ

-517 YDLAV
+517 YDLAL
-522 KLKQGMEY
+522 KLKEGMEY

-555 AVVDVLAYANAYFT
+555 AVVDVLAYANPYFT

-597 VPAVGGNQTDLSKV
+597 VAAVGGNQTDLSKV

-623 RIQEGA
+623 RIQEGTN
-629 DGLLTVLEFVREGQG
+629 GLLTVLNFVKEGQG

-677 IANTPFAL
+677 IANTSFAL
-685 PAEKTAILY
+685 PNDKTKILY

-720 RASAESH
+720 RATAESH

-746 AQKMHLLSAVK
+746 TQKRHLLSAVK
-757 GRIGEDTFY
+757 GRIAEDTFY
-766 VPYQNLKSYTDILLF
+766 IPYQNLKSYTDISLF
-781 EKLLN
+781 EKLLKDEN
-786 DDTIPAVKP
+786 IPAVKP

-805 DKFVYNNAENHFAI
+805 DKFVYNNAENNFAI
-819 ALSMYSDRTQN
+819 AISMYSDRTQN

-871 MLGTTELVTA
+871 MPGTTELVTA
-881 REDGSGQVNLPS
+881 REDGSGMVNLPS

-908 AMDFTNYNEELSA
+908 AMDFTNYNEELSS

-939 QNKSSDASVTTIENR
+939 QNKSSDASLTTIENR
-954 KLVPD
+954 KLVAD
-959 KNTKIYVNGEEIT
+959 KNTKIYINGEEISV
-972 ADKVMN
+972 DKVTN
-978 SAVDTFYLE
+978 DAVDTFYLE

-1009 QARTHSW
+1009 QTRTHSW

-1021 GQPSDPVTNTF
+1021 GQPNDPVTNTF
-1032 VTVTHTTQQNGEN
+1032 VTATHTTQQNGEN
-1045 LAYVLMP
+1045 LAYVLVP

-1071 KNDLQVV
+1071 NNDLQVV

-1088 IKYTDTPYALT
+1088 IKYTDTPYELT
-1099 DKVTLNQAGIY
+1099 DKVTLSQEGIY
-1110 VIKKTSDGF
+1110 MIKKTSDGF

-1136 GSADEVSFKVLK
+1136 GSSDEVSLKVLK

-1157 KLHLILPTETTD
+1157 KLHLILPTETSD
-1169 SSTQTDN
+1169 NGTQTDSPTTTDN
-1176 PSMSDSGTQTDNP
+1176 GTQTDSPVTTDSGTQTDSP
-1189 SMSDSG
+1189 V
-1195 TQTDN
+1195 TT
-1200 PSMSDNGTQTDNPS
+1200 DNGTQTDNPV
-1214 TSDSGTQTDNPS
+1214 TSDSGTQTDNPVT
-1226 MSDSG
+1226 SDNG

-1237 STSDSDTQ
+1237 VTSDNGTQ
-1245 TDNPSTSD
+1245 TDSPATTD
-1253 SGTQTDNPSTSDSD
+1253 SGTQTEQANTNDQSA
-1267 TQTDNPSTSDSG
+1267 
-1279 TQTDNPSTSD
+1279 
-1289 SGTQTDNPSTS
+1289 
-1300 DNGTQTLP
+1300 QTLP
-1308 VVHVTYKFADGTL
+1308 VVHVTYQFTDGTL

-1340 IMLPDNMNFADDF
+1340 LMLPDHMNFADDF
-1353 LYYEVQGNG
+1353 LFYEVKGNG
-1362 LDTIQRVVEK
+1362 ADVIQRVVEK
-1372 TTTHQE
+1372 TTANQATQTTSE
-1378 TQTDNPSTSD
+1378 TTDSGTQTDNPVTTDSGTQTDNPATTDSGTQTDSPVTTTSD
-1388 SGTQTDNPSTSD
+1388 SGTQTDSPAT
-1400 SDTQTDNP
+1400 TTT
-1408 SKSDSGTQTDN
+1408 DSGTQTDN
-1419 PSTSDSGTQTDNP
+1419 PATTDSGTQTDSP
-1432 STSDSGTQTD
+1432 VTTTTDSGTQMESPATT
-1442 NPSMSDN
+1442 DN
-1449 GTQTDN
+1449 GTQSEQ
-1455 PSTPDNGTQT
+1455 PSTVET
-1465 DNPSMSDNGTQTDN
+1465 
-1479 PSMSDSGTQTDN
+1479 
-1491 PSTSDNGTQPLPVVH
+1491 GTQPAE
-1506 VTYKF
+1506 
-1511 VDGTLYQSF
+1511 S
-1520 DLQFEKG
+1520 EKEE
-1527 AIVDASDL
+1527 I
-1535 IMLPDNMNFAD
+1535 
-1546 DFLYYEV
+1546 
-1553 QGNGLDTIQRVVE
+1553 VE
-1566 KTTTHQETQT
+1566 KPETNQNST
-1576 ENPSTSDRGMQTDNP
+1576 LNPSNTEKNQIKEKNPEKDDKQQKKVNVKKNSKKDLPFQAKVSKKENHKQTSQNQA
-1591 STSDSGTQTDNPST
+1591 S
-1605 SDSGT
+1605 
-1610 QTDNP
+1610 
-1615 STSDS
+1615 
-1620 GTQTENPSTSDSG
+1620 
-1633 TQTDNP
+1633 
-1639 SMSDSG
+1639 
-1645 TQTDNPSMSDSGT
+1645 
-1658 QTDNPSTSDSGTQ
+1658 
-1671 TDNPSTSDSGTQ
+1671 
-1683 TENPSTSD
+1683 
-1691 SGTQTDNP
+1691 
-1699 SMSDNG
+1699 SDN
-1705 TQTDNPNASDNGTQ
+1705 QM
-1719 TDNPSTSDN
+1719 
-1728 GTQTELPKEE
+1728 
-1738 EKQSNNDNVKEQP
+1738 
-1751 KKELG
+1751 
-1756 SRAKRNKK
+1756 
-1764 AKEQSSVQSDAA
+1764 
-1776 SVKRLPKTGNQAD
+1776 PKTGSQAD

-1800 GLSTGILFKRKK
+1800 GLATGILLKRKK

>member
-50 PAVTS
+50 PAVTA
-55 EFSPYD
+55 EFSPSD
-61 KPVNEE
+61 KPVNATTI
-67 NSPESSTLTSTTT
+67 PESTTPTRAAASESTTAIDDNA
-80 SEGVE
+80 E
-85 TTHANPEAA
+85 TTPL
-94 TSTAPM
+94 TAP
-100 STTSE
+100 TTTTNDSI
-105 LSSNS
+105 SDS
-110 QPSESSH
+110 QPSEVSSPVANDG
-117 STANEGSA
+117 STDQAQPTSGAATTNEA
-125 NQTQPIS
+125 P
-132 ESATSNETTEVANTP
+132 EVANASP
-147 TTSASSSEPT
+147 TSTLEPAATSV
-157 TTSATE
+157 TE
-163 APTSETEKQNTPVAE
+163 APTSETENQNTPVAE

-190 AKTGTWTAD
+190 AKTGTWTGE

-211 NITASSKSKAQL
+211 NITADSKSKAQL

-245 LEVDASKKYEVSYD
+245 LEVDASKKYEVSYE

-299 VNKSNTK
+299 VNKTNTK

-313 FDPIVSRVKIELF
+313 FDPIVSRVKLEIF

-347 QEETKDA
+347 QEEVKEA
-354 PKAETEDIQL
+354 PQAETREVQL

-408 EGQTLGSFTLNVENH
+408 DEQTLGSFTLNVENH
-423 DATIYD
+423 EADIYD
-429 QILNSW
+429 QILQSW
-435 ENVSLGNENYQSD
+435 ENVSLGNENYQAD

-463 EESLAHWDDD
+463 EESLAHWDND
-473 VANRESI
+473 VTNRESI

-488 KSENITKTYRRLEQ
+488 KSANITTTYRRLEQ

-629 DGLLTVLEFVREGQG
+629 DGLLTVLNFVKEGQG

-677 IANTPFAL
+677 IANTSFAL

-766 VPYQNLKSYTDILLF
+766 VPYQNLKSYTDISLF

-786 DDTIPAVKP
+786 DATIPAVKP

-871 MLGTTELVTA
+871 MPGTTELVTA

-959 KNTKIYVNGEEIT
+959 KNTKIYVNGEEMT

-1009 QARTHSW
+1009 QVRTHSW

-1071 KNDLQVV
+1071 NNDLQVV

-1088 IKYTDTPYALT
+1088 IKYTDTPYELT

-1124 HPRDDAKFSMLE
+1124 HPRDDAKFAMLE

-1176 PSMSDSGTQTDNP
+1176 PVTA
-1189 SMSDSG
+1189 
-1195 TQTDN
+1195 
-1200 PSMSDNGTQTDNPS
+1200 DNGTQTDNPS
-1214 TSDSGTQTDNPS
+1214 TSDSGTQTE
-1226 MSDSG
+1226 
-1231 TQTDNP
+1231 
-1237 STSDSDTQ
+1237 
-1245 TDNPSTSD
+1245 
-1253 SGTQTDNPSTSDSD
+1253 
-1267 TQTDNPSTSDSG
+1267 NPSTSDSG

-1289 SGTQTDNPSTS
+1289 SGTQTDNPSMSDNSTQTDNTSTS

-1378 TQTDNPSTSD
+1378 I
-1388 SGTQTDNPSTSD
+1388 
-1400 SDTQTDNP
+1400 
-1408 SKSDSGTQTDN
+1408 
-1419 PSTSDSGTQTDNP
+1419 QTDNP

-1455 PSTPDNGTQT
+1455 PS
-1465 DNPSMSDNGTQTDN
+1465 MSDNGAQTEN

-1491 PSTSDNGTQPLPVVH
+1491 PSTSDNGTQTENPSTSDSGTQTDNPSTSDNGTQTDNPSTSDSGTQTDNPSTSDSGTQTENPSTSDSGTQTDNPSTSDSGTQTENPSMSDNGTQTLPVVH

-1511 VDGTLYQSF
+1511 ADGTLYQSF

-1553 QGNGLDTIQRVVE
+1553 QGNGLDIIQRVVE
-1566 KTTTHQETQT
+1566 KTTTHQET
-1576 ENPSTSDRGMQTDNP
+1576 QTDNP

-1610 QTDNP
+1610 QTDDP
-1615 STSDS
+1615 STL
-1620 GTQTENPSTSDSG
+1620 
-1633 TQTDNP
+1633 
-1639 SMSDSG
+1639 
-1645 TQTDNPSMSDSGT
+1645 
-1658 QTDNPSTSDSGTQ
+1658 
-1671 TDNPSTSDSGTQ
+1671 
-1683 TENPSTSD
+1683 
-1691 SGTQTDNP
+1691 
-1699 SMSDNG
+1699 
-1705 TQTDNPNASDNGTQ
+1705 
-1719 TDNPSTSDN
+1719 DN

-1738 EKQSNNDNVKEQP
+1738 EKQSNKDNVKEQP

-1756 SRAKRNKK
+1756 SQAKRNKK

-1800 GLSTGILFKRKK
+1800 GLSTGIFFKRKK

>member
-61 KPVNEE
+61 KPVNEA

-85 TTHANPEAA
+85 ITHANPEAA
-94 TSTAPM
+94 TSTDPT

-147 TTSASSSEPT
+147 TTSASSSEPA

-163 APTSETEKQNTPVAE
+163 APTSETEKQNTPVVE

-223 AVVDGRLMIS
+223 AVVAGRLMIS

-299 VNKSNTK
+299 VNKTNTK

-313 FDPIVSRVKIELF
+313 FDPIVSKVKLELF

-488 KSENITKTYRRLEQ
+488 KSANITKTYRRLEQ

-623 RIQEGA
+623 RIQEGV
-629 DGLLTVLEFVREGQG
+629 DGLLTVLEFVKEGQG

-677 IANTPFAL
+677 IANTSFAL

-700 YFPIILNGELMD
+700 YFPIVLNGELMD

-727 AAAIEALRGIVRIA
+727 AAAIEALRGVVRIA

-766 VPYQNLKSYTDILLF
+766 VPYQNLKSYTDISLF

-871 MLGTTELVTA
+871 MPGTTELVTA

-893 SFVGASKFDEKNAAV
+893 RFVGASKFDEKNAAV

-959 KNTKIYVNGEEIT
+959 KNTKIYVNGEEMT
-972 ADKVMN
+972 ADKVTN

-1021 GQPSDPVTNTF
+1021 GQPSDPITNTF
-1032 VTVTHTTQQNGEN
+1032 VTATHTTQQNGEN
-1045 LAYVLMP
+1045 LAYILVP
-1052 NQDQEALNAAKDT
+1052 NQDLASLNEART
-1065 VKVVVQ
+1065 SVKVVVQ
-1071 KNDLQVV
+1071 NNDLQVV
-1078 YDETSQTYGV
+1078 YDETSQSYGV
-1088 IKYTDTPYALT
+1088 IKYTDTPYELT
-1099 DKVTLNQAGIY
+1099 DKVTLSQSGIY
-1110 VIKKTSDGF
+1110 MIKKTSDGF

-1189 SMSDSG
+1189 STSDSGTQTDNPSTSDSG

-1200 PSMSDNGTQTDNPS
+1200 PSMSDNGTQTLPVVHVTYKFADGTLYQSFDLQFEKGAIVDASDLIMLPDNMNFADDFLYYEVQGNGLDTIQRVVEKTKTHQETQTDNPSTLDNGTQTDNLSMSDSGTQTDNPSTSDSGTQTDNPSTSDSGTQTDNPS

-1237 STSDSDTQ
+1237 SM
-1245 TDNPSTSD
+1245 SD
-1253 SGTQTDNPSTSDSD
+1253 SGTQTDNPSM
-1267 TQTDNPSTSDSG
+1267 
-1279 TQTDNPSTSD
+1279 
-1289 SGTQTDNPSTS
+1289 S

-1378 TQTDNPSTSD
+1378 TQTE
-1388 SGTQTDNPSTSD
+1388 
-1400 SDTQTDNP
+1400 
-1408 SKSDSGTQTDN
+1408 N

-1432 STSDSGTQTD
+1432 STSDSGTQ
-1442 NPSMSDN
+1442 
-1449 GTQTDN
+1449 
-1455 PSTPDNGTQT
+1455 
-1465 DNPSMSDNGTQTDN
+1465 
-1479 PSMSDSGTQTDN
+1479 
-1491 PSTSDNGTQPLPVVH
+1491 
-1506 VTYKF
+1506 
-1511 VDGTLYQSF
+1511 
-1520 DLQFEKG
+1520 
-1527 AIVDASDL
+1527 I
-1535 IMLPDNMNFAD
+1535 
-1546 DFLYYEV
+1546 
-1553 QGNGLDTIQRVVE
+1553 
-1566 KTTTHQETQT
+1566 
-1576 ENPSTSDRGMQTDNP
+1576 
-1591 STSDSGTQTDNPST
+1591 
-1605 SDSGT
+1605 
-1610 QTDNP
+1610 
-1615 STSDS
+1615 
-1620 GTQTENPSTSDSG
+1620 
-1633 TQTDNP
+1633 
-1639 SMSDSG
+1639 
-1645 TQTDNPSMSDSGT
+1645 
-1658 QTDNPSTSDSGTQ
+1658 
-1671 TDNPSTSDSGTQ
+1671 
-1683 TENPSTSD
+1683 
-1691 SGTQTDNP
+1691 
-1699 SMSDNG
+1699 
-1705 TQTDNPNASDNGTQ
+1705 
-1719 TDNPSTSDN
+1719 
-1728 GTQTELPKEE
+1728 ELPKEE
-1738 EKQSNNDNVKEQP
+1738 EKQSNKDNVKEQP

-1756 SRAKRNKK
+1756 SQEKRNKK
-1764 AKEQSSVQSDAA
+1764 VKEQSSVQSDAA

-1800 GLSTGILFKRKK
+1800 GLSTGIFFKRKK

>member
-61 KPVNEE
+61 KPVNEA

-85 TTHANPEAA
+85 ITHANPEAA
-94 TSTAPM
+94 TSTDPT

-147 TTSASSSEPT
+147 TTSASSSEPA

-163 APTSETEKQNTPVAE
+163 APTSETEKQNTPVVE

-299 VNKSNTK
+299 VNKTNTK

-313 FDPIVSRVKIELF
+313 FDPIVSKVKLELF

-488 KSENITKTYRRLEQ
+488 KSANITKTYRRLEQ

-623 RIQEGA
+623 RIQEGV
-629 DGLLTVLEFVREGQG
+629 DGLLTVLEFVKEGQG

-677 IANTPFAL
+677 IANTSFAL

-700 YFPIILNGELMD
+700 YFPIVLNGELMD

-727 AAAIEALRGIVRIA
+727 AAAIEALRGVVRIA

-766 VPYQNLKSYTDILLF
+766 VPYQNLKSYTDISLF

-871 MLGTTELVTA
+871 MPGTTELVTA

-893 SFVGASKFDEKNAAV
+893 RFVGASKFDEKNAAV

-972 ADKVMN
+972 ADKVTN

-1021 GQPSDPVTNTF
+1021 GQPSDPITNTF
-1032 VTVTHTTQQNGEN
+1032 VTATHTTQQNGEN
-1045 LAYVLMP
+1045 LAYILVP
-1052 NQDQEALNAAKDT
+1052 NQDLASLNEART
-1065 VKVVVQ
+1065 SVKVVVQ
-1071 KNDLQVV
+1071 NNDLQVV
-1078 YDETSQTYGV
+1078 YDETSQSYGV
-1088 IKYTDTPYALT
+1088 IKYTDTPYELT
-1099 DKVTLNQAGIY
+1099 DKVTLSQSGIY
-1110 VIKKTSDGF
+1110 MIKKTSDGF

-1189 SMSDSG
+1189 STSDSGTQTDNPSTSDSG

-1200 PSMSDNGTQTDNPS
+1200 PSMSDNGTQTLPVVHVTYKFADGTLYQSFDLQFEKGAIVDASDLIMLPDNMNFADDFLYYEVQGNGLDTIQRVVEKTKTHQETQTDNPSTLDNGTQTDNLSMSDSGTQTDNPSTSDSGTQTDNPSTSDSGTQTDNPS

-1237 STSDSDTQ
+1237 SM
-1245 TDNPSTSD
+1245 SD
-1253 SGTQTDNPSTSDSD
+1253 SGTQTDNPSM
-1267 TQTDNPSTSDSG
+1267 
-1279 TQTDNPSTSD
+1279 
-1289 SGTQTDNPSTS
+1289 S

-1378 TQTDNPSTSD
+1378 TQTE
-1388 SGTQTDNPSTSD
+1388 
-1400 SDTQTDNP
+1400 
-1408 SKSDSGTQTDN
+1408 N

-1432 STSDSGTQTD
+1432 STSDSGTQ
-1442 NPSMSDN
+1442 
-1449 GTQTDN
+1449 
-1455 PSTPDNGTQT
+1455 
-1465 DNPSMSDNGTQTDN
+1465 
-1479 PSMSDSGTQTDN
+1479 
-1491 PSTSDNGTQPLPVVH
+1491 
-1506 VTYKF
+1506 
-1511 VDGTLYQSF
+1511 
-1520 DLQFEKG
+1520 
-1527 AIVDASDL
+1527 I
-1535 IMLPDNMNFAD
+1535 
-1546 DFLYYEV
+1546 
-1553 QGNGLDTIQRVVE
+1553 
-1566 KTTTHQETQT
+1566 
-1576 ENPSTSDRGMQTDNP
+1576 
-1591 STSDSGTQTDNPST
+1591 
-1605 SDSGT
+1605 
-1610 QTDNP
+1610 
-1615 STSDS
+1615 
-1620 GTQTENPSTSDSG
+1620 
-1633 TQTDNP
+1633 
-1639 SMSDSG
+1639 
-1645 TQTDNPSMSDSGT
+1645 
-1658 QTDNPSTSDSGTQ
+1658 
-1671 TDNPSTSDSGTQ
+1671 
-1683 TENPSTSD
+1683 
-1691 SGTQTDNP
+1691 
-1699 SMSDNG
+1699 
-1705 TQTDNPNASDNGTQ
+1705 
-1719 TDNPSTSDN
+1719 
-1728 GTQTELPKEE
+1728 ELPKEE
-1738 EKQSNNDNVKEQP
+1738 EKQSNKDNVKEQP

-1756 SRAKRNKK
+1756 SQEKRNKK
-1764 AKEQSSVQSDAA
+1764 VKEQSSVQSDAA

-1800 GLSTGILFKRKK
+1800 GLSTGIFFKRKK

>member
-29 ILNAVHSHQTVL
+29 ILNAVNTNQTVL

-50 PAVTS
+50 PAETA
-55 EFSPYD
+55 EFSPSD
-61 KPVNEE
+61 KPVNAATG
-67 NSPESSTLTSTTT
+67 PESTTPTSAAASESTTAIDDNA
-80 SEGVE
+80 E
-85 TTHANPEAA
+85 TTPL
-94 TSTAPM
+94 TAP
-100 STTSE
+100 TTTTNDSI
-105 LSSNS
+105 SDS
-110 QPSESSH
+110 QPSEASH
-117 STANEGSA
+117 ATANDGSTDQVQPTSEVATANEA
-125 NQTQPIS
+125 P
-132 ESATSNETTEVANTP
+132 EVANASP
-147 TTSASSSEPT
+147 TSASSSEPAV
-157 TTSATE
+157 TSATG
-163 APTSETEKQNTPVAE
+163 APTSETENQNAPVAE

-190 AKTGTWTAD
+190 AKAGTWTAD

-211 NITASSKSKAQL
+211 NITAESKSKAQL

-299 VNKSNTK
+299 VNKTNTK

-383 PEIAEV
+383 SEIAEV

-423 DATIYD
+423 EADIYD
-429 QILNSW
+429 QILQSW
-435 ENVSLGNENYQSD
+435 ENVSLGNENYQAD

-463 EESLAHWDDD
+463 EESLAHWDND

-488 KSENITKTYRRLEQ
+488 KSANITKTYRRLEQ

-517 YDLAV
+517 YDLAL
-522 KLKQGMEY
+522 KLKEGMEY

-555 AVVDVLAYANAYFT
+555 AVVDVLAYANAYFN
-569 QEEINRYIK
+569 QDEINRYIK

-623 RIQEGA
+623 RIQEGT

-757 GRIGEDTFY
+757 GRIAEDTFY
-766 VPYQNLKSYTDILLF
+766 VPYQNLKSYTDISLF

-805 DKFVYNNAENHFAI
+805 DKFVYNNAENNFAI
-819 ALSMYSDRTQN
+819 AISMYSDRTQN

-871 MLGTTELVTA
+871 MPGTTELVTA

-959 KNTKIYVNGEEIT
+959 KNTKIYVNGKEMT
-972 ADKVMN
+972 ADKVTN

-1032 VTVTHTTQQNGEN
+1032 VTATHTTQQNGEN

-1071 KNDLQVV
+1071 NNDLQVV

-1088 IKYTDTPYALT
+1088 IKYTDTPYELT
-1099 DKVTLNQAGIY
+1099 DKVTLSQTGIY
-1110 VIKKTSDGF
+1110 MIKKTSDGF

-1136 GSADEVSFKVLK
+1136 GSSDEVSFKVLK

-1169 SSTQTDN
+1169 SGTQTDN
-1176 PSMSDSGTQTDNP
+1176 PATTDNGTQTDSPVTSDSGTQTDSP
-1189 SMSDSG
+1189 V
-1195 TQTDN
+1195 T
-1200 PSMSDNGTQTDNPS
+1200 SDNGTQTDSPV
-1214 TSDSGTQTDNPS
+1214 TSDSGTQTDNPVITDNGTQTDS
-1226 MSDSG
+1226 PVTTDSG
-1231 TQTDNP
+1231 TQTDSP
-1237 STSDSDTQ
+1237 V
-1245 TDNPSTSD
+1245 TSD
-1253 SGTQTDNPSTSDSD
+1253 SGTQTDSPVTVDD
-1267 TQTDNPSTSDSG
+1267 G
-1279 TQTDNPSTSD
+1279 TQTEQANTNDQSA
-1289 SGTQTDNPSTS
+1289 
-1300 DNGTQTLP
+1300 QTLP
-1308 VVHVTYKFADGTL
+1308 VVHVTYKFADGAL

-1372 TTTHQE
+1372 TTIHQE

-1388 SGTQTDNPSTSD
+1388 SGTQTDSPV
-1400 SDTQTDNP
+1400 
-1408 SKSDSGTQTDN
+1408 
-1419 PSTSDSGTQTDNP
+1419 TSDSGTQTDSP
-1432 STSDSGTQTD
+1432 VTSDNGTQTDSPVTTTTDSGTQTNSPVTTTTDSGTQTD

-1455 PSTPDNGTQT
+1455 PATIDNGTQT
-1465 DNPSMSDNGTQTDN
+1465 DN
-1479 PSMSDSGTQTDN
+1479 
-1491 PSTSDNGTQPLPVVH
+1491 L
-1506 VTYKF
+1506 
-1511 VDGTLYQSF
+1511 
-1520 DLQFEKG
+1520 
-1527 AIVDASDL
+1527 
-1535 IMLPDNMNFAD
+1535 
-1546 DFLYYEV
+1546 
-1553 QGNGLDTIQRVVE
+1553 
-1566 KTTTHQETQT
+1566 
-1576 ENPSTSDRGMQTDNP
+1576 
-1591 STSDSGTQTDNPST
+1591 STSDSGTQTDNPVT

-1610 QTDNP
+1610 QTDSP
-1615 STSDS
+1615 VTTTTDSGTQTESPATTTTDSGTQTDSPVTSDS
-1620 GTQTENPSTSDSG
+1620 GTQMESPATT
-1633 TQTDNP
+1633 
-1639 SMSDSG
+1639 
-1645 TQTDNPSMSDSGT
+1645 
-1658 QTDNPSTSDSGTQ
+1658 
-1671 TDNPSTSDSGTQ
+1671 
-1683 TENPSTSD
+1683 
-1691 SGTQTDNP
+1691 
-1699 SMSDNG
+1699 DNG
-1705 TQTDNPNASDNGTQ
+1705 TQSEQPSTVQTEMQTAESEKEEIVEKPETNQNSTLNPSNTEKNQIKEENPEKDDKQQKKVNVKKNSKNDLPFQAKVSKKENHKHTSQNQASSDNQ
-1719 TDNPSTSDN
+1719 
-1728 GTQTELPKEE
+1728 
-1738 EKQSNNDNVKEQP
+1738 
-1751 KKELG
+1751 
-1756 SRAKRNKK
+1756 
-1764 AKEQSSVQSDAA
+1764 
-1776 SVKRLPKTGNQAD
+1776 LPKTGSQVD

-1800 GLSTGILFKRKK
+1800 GLATGILLKRKK

>member
-61 KPVNEE
+61 KPVNEA

-85 TTHANPEAA
+85 ITHANPEAA
-94 TSTAPM
+94 TSTDPT

-147 TTSASSSEPT
+147 TTSASSSEPA

-163 APTSETEKQNTPVAE
+163 APTSETEKQNTPVVE

-299 VNKSNTK
+299 VNKTNTK

-313 FDPIVSRVKIELF
+313 FDPIVSKVKLELF

-488 KSENITKTYRRLEQ
+488 KSANITKTYRRLEQ

-623 RIQEGA
+623 RIQEGV
-629 DGLLTVLEFVREGQG
+629 DGLLTVLEFVKEGQG

-677 IANTPFAL
+677 IANTSFAL

-700 YFPIILNGELMD
+700 YFPIVLNGELMD

-727 AAAIEALRGIVRIA
+727 AAAIEALRGVVRIA

-766 VPYQNLKSYTDILLF
+766 VPYQNLKSYTDISLF

-871 MLGTTELVTA
+871 MPGTTELVTA

-893 SFVGASKFDEKNAAV
+893 RFVGASKFDEKNAAV

-959 KNTKIYVNGEEIT
+959 KNTKIYVNGEEMT
-972 ADKVMN
+972 ANKVTN

-1021 GQPSDPVTNTF
+1021 GQPSDPITNTF
-1032 VTVTHTTQQNGEN
+1032 VTATHTTQQNGEN
-1045 LAYVLMP
+1045 LAYILVP
-1052 NQDQEALNAAKDT
+1052 NQDLASLNEART
-1065 VKVVVQ
+1065 SVKVVVQ
-1071 KNDLQVV
+1071 NNDLQVV
-1078 YDETSQTYGV
+1078 YDETSQSYGV
-1088 IKYTDTPYALT
+1088 IKYTDTPYELT
-1099 DKVTLNQAGIY
+1099 DKVTLSQSGIY
-1110 VIKKTSDGF
+1110 MIKKTSDGF

-1189 SMSDSG
+1189 STSDSGTQTDNPSTSDSG

-1200 PSMSDNGTQTDNPS
+1200 PSMSDNGTQTLPVVHVTYKFADGTLYQSFDLQFEKGAIVDASDLIMLPDNMNFADDFLYYEVQGNGLDTIQRVVEKTKTHQETQTDNPSTLDNGTQTDNLSMSDSGTQTDNPSTSDSGTQTDNPSTSDSGTQTDNPS

-1237 STSDSDTQ
+1237 SM
-1245 TDNPSTSD
+1245 SD
-1253 SGTQTDNPSTSDSD
+1253 SGTQTDNPSM
-1267 TQTDNPSTSDSG
+1267 
-1279 TQTDNPSTSD
+1279 
-1289 SGTQTDNPSTS
+1289 S

-1378 TQTDNPSTSD
+1378 TQTE
-1388 SGTQTDNPSTSD
+1388 
-1400 SDTQTDNP
+1400 
-1408 SKSDSGTQTDN
+1408 N

-1432 STSDSGTQTD
+1432 STSDSGTQ
-1442 NPSMSDN
+1442 
-1449 GTQTDN
+1449 
-1455 PSTPDNGTQT
+1455 
-1465 DNPSMSDNGTQTDN
+1465 
-1479 PSMSDSGTQTDN
+1479 
-1491 PSTSDNGTQPLPVVH
+1491 
-1506 VTYKF
+1506 
-1511 VDGTLYQSF
+1511 
-1520 DLQFEKG
+1520 
-1527 AIVDASDL
+1527 I
-1535 IMLPDNMNFAD
+1535 
-1546 DFLYYEV
+1546 
-1553 QGNGLDTIQRVVE
+1553 
-1566 KTTTHQETQT
+1566 
-1576 ENPSTSDRGMQTDNP
+1576 
-1591 STSDSGTQTDNPST
+1591 
-1605 SDSGT
+1605 
-1610 QTDNP
+1610 
-1615 STSDS
+1615 
-1620 GTQTENPSTSDSG
+1620 
-1633 TQTDNP
+1633 
-1639 SMSDSG
+1639 
-1645 TQTDNPSMSDSGT
+1645 
-1658 QTDNPSTSDSGTQ
+1658 
-1671 TDNPSTSDSGTQ
+1671 
-1683 TENPSTSD
+1683 
-1691 SGTQTDNP
+1691 
-1699 SMSDNG
+1699 
-1705 TQTDNPNASDNGTQ
+1705 
-1719 TDNPSTSDN
+1719 
-1728 GTQTELPKEE
+1728 ELPKEE
-1738 EKQSNNDNVKEQP
+1738 EKQSNKDNVKEQP

-1756 SRAKRNKK
+1756 SQEKRNKK
-1764 AKEQSSVQSDAA
+1764 VKEQSSVQSDAA

-1800 GLSTGILFKRKK
+1800 GLSTGIFFKRKK

>member
-29 ILNAVHSHQTVL
+29 ILNVVNTNQTVL

-50 PAVTS
+50 PAETA
-55 EFSPYD
+55 EFSPSD
-61 KPVNEE
+61 KPVNATT
-67 NSPESSTLTSTTT
+67 SPESTTPTSAAASESTTAIDDNA
-80 SEGVE
+80 E
-85 TTHANPEAA
+85 TTPL
-94 TSTAPM
+94 TAP
-100 STTSE
+100 TTTTNDSI
-105 LSSNS
+105 SDS
-110 QPSESSH
+110 QPSEASH
-117 STANEGSA
+117 ATANDGSTDQA
-125 NQTQPIS
+125 QPIS
-132 ESATSNETTEVANTP
+132 EAPEVANASP
-147 TTSASSSEPT
+147 TSASSSET
-157 TTSATE
+157 AATSATE
-163 APTSETEKQNTPVAE
+163 APMSETENQNVPVAE

-211 NITASSKSKAQL
+211 NITAESKSKAQL

-299 VNKSNTK
+299 VNKTNTK

-408 EGQTLGSFTLNVENH
+408 DEQTLGSFTLNVENH
-423 DATIYD
+423 EADIYD
-429 QILNSW
+429 QILQSW
-435 ENVSLGNENYQSD
+435 ENVSLGNENYQAD

-463 EESLAHWDDD
+463 DESLAHWDND

-488 KSENITKTYRRLEQ
+488 KSANITKTYRRLEQ

-871 MLGTTELVTA
+871 MPGTTELVTA

-908 AMDFTNYNEELSA
+908 AMDFTNYNEELAA

-1136 GSADEVSFKVLK
+1136 GSSDEVSLKVLK

-1169 SSTQTDN
+1169 SGTQTDN
-1176 PSMSDSGTQTDNP
+1176 PVTTDNGTQTDSPVTSDNGTQTDSPVTSDSGTQTDSPVTSDNGTQTDSP
-1189 SMSDSG
+1189 VTSDSG
-1195 TQTDN
+1195 TQTDS
-1200 PSMSDNGTQTDNPS
+1200 PVTSDNGTQTDSPI
-1214 TSDSGTQTDNPS
+1214 TSDSGTQTDNPVT
-1226 MSDSG
+1226 SDSGMQTDNPVITDNG
-1231 TQTDNP
+1231 TQTDNLA
-1237 STSDSDTQ
+1237 T
-1245 TDNPSTSD
+1245 TDN
-1253 SGTQTDNPSTSDSD
+1253 GTQTDSPVTVDD
-1267 TQTDNPSTSDSG
+1267 G
-1279 TQTDNPSTSD
+1279 TQTEQANTNDQSA
-1289 SGTQTDNPSTS
+1289 
-1300 DNGTQTLP
+1300 QTLP
-1308 VVHVTYKFADGTL
+1308 VVHVTYQFSDGTL

-1400 SDTQTDNP
+1400 SGTQTDSP
-1408 SKSDSGTQTDN
+1408 VTTTTDSGTQTDN
-1419 PSTSDSGTQTDNP
+1419 PATTDNGTQTDSPVTSDSGTQTDSP
-1432 STSDSGTQTD
+1432 VTSDSGTQTD
-1442 NPSMSDN
+1442 S
-1449 GTQTDN
+1449 
-1455 PSTPDNGTQT
+1455 
-1465 DNPSMSDNGTQTDN
+1465 
-1479 PSMSDSGTQTDN
+1479 
-1491 PSTSDNGTQPLPVVH
+1491 PV
-1506 VTYKF
+1506 
-1511 VDGTLYQSF
+1511 
-1520 DLQFEKG
+1520 
-1527 AIVDASDL
+1527 
-1535 IMLPDNMNFAD
+1535 
-1546 DFLYYEV
+1546 
-1553 QGNGLDTIQRVVE
+1553 
-1566 KTTTHQETQT
+1566 
-1576 ENPSTSDRGMQTDNP
+1576 
-1591 STSDSGTQTDNPST
+1591 TSDSGTQTDSPVT

-1610 QTDNP
+1610 QTD
-1615 STSDS
+1615 SSV
-1620 GTQTENPSTSDSG
+1620 TSDSG
-1633 TQTDNP
+1633 TQTDSP
-1639 SMSDSG
+1639 VTTTTDSG
-1645 TQTDNPSMSDSGT
+1645 TQMESPVTT
-1658 QTDNPSTSDSGTQ
+1658 
-1671 TDNPSTSDSGTQ
+1671 
-1683 TENPSTSD
+1683 
-1691 SGTQTDNP
+1691 
-1699 SMSDNG
+1699 DNG
-1705 TQTDNPNASDNGTQ
+1705 TQSEQPSTVQTEMQTAESEKEEIVEKPETNQNSTLNPSNTEKNQIKEENPEKDDKQQKKVNVKKNSKNDLPFQAKVSKKENHKHTSQNRDLSDNQ
-1719 TDNPSTSDN
+1719 
-1728 GTQTELPKEE
+1728 
-1738 EKQSNNDNVKEQP
+1738 
-1751 KKELG
+1751 
-1756 SRAKRNKK
+1756 
-1764 AKEQSSVQSDAA
+1764 
-1776 SVKRLPKTGNQAD
+1776 LPKTGSQAD

-1800 GLSTGILFKRKK
+1800 GLATGILLKRKK

>member
-1 MKYPFET
+1 M
-8 RGRFSIRK
+8 
-16 LSIGVCSVCLGFA
+16 
-29 ILNAVHSHQTVL
+29 
-41 AQEGTTDAQ
+41 
-50 PAVTS
+50 
-55 EFSPYD
+55 
-61 KPVNEE
+61 
-67 NSPESSTLTSTTT
+67 
-80 SEGVE
+80 
-85 TTHANPEAA
+85 
-94 TSTAPM
+94 
-100 STTSE
+100 
-105 LSSNS
+105 
-110 QPSESSH
+110 
-117 STANEGSA
+117 
-125 NQTQPIS
+125 
-132 ESATSNETTEVANTP
+132 
-147 TTSASSSEPT
+147 
-157 TTSATE
+157 
-163 APTSETEKQNTPVAE
+163 
-178 NLVKNGDFTQTK
+178 
-190 AKTGTWTAD
+190 
-199 AATSWNNPWIPS
+199 
-211 NITASSKSKAQL
+211 
-223 AVVDGRLMIS
+223 
-233 APETFRTSIAQV
+233 
-245 LEVDASKKYEVSYD
+245 
-259 VETQNV
+259 
-265 EGAGVRV
+265 
-272 RFLPVD
+272 
-278 EKGATLKT
+278 
-286 PEGKTVDAPTTSY
+286 
-299 VNKSNTK
+299 
-306 TITQQVT
+306 
-313 FDPIVSRVKIELF
+313 
-326 FETGTGTAYFDN
+326 
-338 ITFKEYIKP
+338 
-347 QEETKDA
+347 
-354 PKAETEDIQL
+354 
-364 GLNKYYLP
+364 
-372 NLSDATYTVEN
+372 
-383 PEIAEV
+383 
-389 RNQIIT
+389 
-395 PKQTGS
+395 
-401 TKVTITK
+401 
-408 EGQTLGSFTLNVENH
+408 
-423 DATIYD
+423 
-429 QILNSW
+429 
-435 ENVSLGNENYQSD
+435 
-448 NPYMQ
+448 
-453 EFLAKIESGV
+453 
-463 EESLAHWDDD
+463 
-473 VANRESI
+473 
-480 FDDVTDFT
+480 
-488 KSENITKTYRRLEQ
+488 
-502 FAQVLDNKSSKYYQN
+502 
-517 YDLAV
+517 
-522 KLKQGMEY
+522 
-530 LYKHVYNEQKEIV
+530 YNEQKEIV

-555 AVVDVLAYANAYFT
+555 AVVDVLAYANAYFN
-569 QEEINRYIK
+569 QDEINRYIK

-727 AAAIEALRGIVRIA
+727 AAAIEALRGVVRIA

-871 MLGTTELVTA
+871 MPGTTELVTA

-908 AMDFTNYNEELSA
+908 AMDFTNYNEELAA

-1253 SGTQTDNPSTSDSD
+1253 SGTQTDNPSTSDS
-1267 TQTDNPSTSDSG
+1267 
-1279 TQTDNPSTSD
+1279 
-1289 SGTQTDNPSTS
+1289 GTQTDNPSTS

-1546 DFLYYEV
+1546 DFLYYEI

>member
-29 ILNAVHSHQTVL
+29 ILNVVNTNQTVL

-50 PAVTS
+50 PAETA
-55 EFSPYD
+55 EFSPSD
-61 KPVNEE
+61 KPVNATT
-67 NSPESSTLTSTTT
+67 SPESTTPTSAAASESTTAIDDNA
-80 SEGVE
+80 E
-85 TTHANPEAA
+85 TTPL
-94 TSTAPM
+94 TAP
-100 STTSE
+100 TTTTNDSI
-105 LSSNS
+105 SDS
-110 QPSESSH
+110 QPSEASH
-117 STANEGSA
+117 ATANDGSTDQA
-125 NQTQPIS
+125 QPIS
-132 ESATSNETTEVANTP
+132 EAPEVANASP
-147 TTSASSSEPT
+147 TSASSSET
-157 TTSATE
+157 AATSATE
-163 APTSETEKQNTPVAE
+163 APMSETENQNVPVAE

-211 NITASSKSKAQL
+211 NITAESKSKAQL

-299 VNKSNTK
+299 VNKTNTK

-408 EGQTLGSFTLNVENH
+408 DEQTLGSFTLNVENH
-423 DATIYD
+423 EADIYD
-429 QILNSW
+429 QILQSW
-435 ENVSLGNENYQSD
+435 ENVSLGNENYQAD

-463 EESLAHWDDD
+463 DESLAHWDND

-488 KSENITKTYRRLEQ
+488 KSANITKTYRRLEQ

-517 YDLAV
+517 YDLAL
-522 KLKQGMEY
+522 KLKEGMEY

-677 IANTPFAL
+677 IANTSFAL

-720 RASAESH
+720 RATAESH

-746 AQKMHLLSAVK
+746 TQKRHLLSAVK
-757 GRIGEDTFY
+757 GRIVEDTFY
-766 VPYQNLKSYTDILLF
+766 VPYQNLKSYTDISLF

-805 DKFVYNNAENHFAI
+805 DKFVYNNAENNFAI
-819 ALSMYSDRTQN
+819 AISMYSDRTQN

-871 MLGTTELVTA
+871 MPGTTELVTA

-959 KNTKIYVNGEEIT
+959 KNTKIYVNGEEMT
-972 ADKVMN
+972 ADKVTN
-978 SAVDTFYLE
+978 YAVDTFYLE

-1032 VTVTHTTQQNGEN
+1032 VTATHTTQQNGEN

-1052 NQDQEALNAAKDT
+1052 NQDQEALNVAKDT

-1071 KNDLQVV
+1071 NNDLQVV

-1088 IKYTDTPYALT
+1088 IKYTDTPYELT
-1099 DKVTLNQAGIY
+1099 DKVTLSQSGIY
-1110 VIKKTSDGF
+1110 MIKKTSDGF

-1136 GSADEVSFKVLK
+1136 GSSDEVSLKVLK

-1169 SSTQTDN
+1169 SGTQTDN
-1176 PSMSDSGTQTDNP
+1176 PVTTDNGTQTDSPVTSDNGTQTDSPVTSDSGTQTDSLVTSDNGTQTDSP
-1189 SMSDSG
+1189 VTSDSG
-1195 TQTDN
+1195 TQTDS
-1200 PSMSDNGTQTDNPS
+1200 PVTSDNGTQTDSPI
-1214 TSDSGTQTDNPS
+1214 TSDSGTQTDNPVT
-1226 MSDSG
+1226 SDSGMQTDNPVITDNG
-1231 TQTDNP
+1231 TQTDNLA
-1237 STSDSDTQ
+1237 T
-1245 TDNPSTSD
+1245 TDN
-1253 SGTQTDNPSTSDSD
+1253 GTQTDSPVTVDD
-1267 TQTDNPSTSDSG
+1267 G
-1279 TQTDNPSTSD
+1279 TQTEQANTNDQSA
-1289 SGTQTDNPSTS
+1289 
-1300 DNGTQTLP
+1300 QTLP
-1308 VVHVTYKFADGTL
+1308 VVHVTYQFSDGTL

-1400 SDTQTDNP
+1400 SGTQTDSP
-1408 SKSDSGTQTDN
+1408 VTTTTDSGTQMESPVT
-1419 PSTSDSGTQTDNP
+1419 T
-1432 STSDSGTQTD
+1432 
-1442 NPSMSDN
+1442 DN
-1449 GTQTDN
+1449 GTQSEQPSTVQTEMQTAESEKEEIVEKPETNQNSTLN
-1455 PSTPDNGTQT
+1455 PSNTEKNQIKEE
-1465 DNPSMSDNGTQTDN
+1465 NPEKDDKQQKKVNVKKNSKNDLPFQAKVSKKENHKHTSQNRDLSDNQ
-1479 PSMSDSGTQTDN
+1479 
-1491 PSTSDNGTQPLPVVH
+1491 
-1506 VTYKF
+1506 
-1511 VDGTLYQSF
+1511 
-1520 DLQFEKG
+1520 
-1527 AIVDASDL
+1527 
-1535 IMLPDNMNFAD
+1535 
-1546 DFLYYEV
+1546 
-1553 QGNGLDTIQRVVE
+1553 
-1566 KTTTHQETQT
+1566 
-1576 ENPSTSDRGMQTDNP
+1576 
-1591 STSDSGTQTDNPST
+1591 
-1605 SDSGT
+1605 
-1610 QTDNP
+1610 
-1615 STSDS
+1615 
-1620 GTQTENPSTSDSG
+1620 
-1633 TQTDNP
+1633 
-1639 SMSDSG
+1639 
-1645 TQTDNPSMSDSGT
+1645 
-1658 QTDNPSTSDSGTQ
+1658 
-1671 TDNPSTSDSGTQ
+1671 
-1683 TENPSTSD
+1683 
-1691 SGTQTDNP
+1691 
-1699 SMSDNG
+1699 
-1705 TQTDNPNASDNGTQ
+1705 
-1719 TDNPSTSDN
+1719 
-1728 GTQTELPKEE
+1728 
-1738 EKQSNNDNVKEQP
+1738 
-1751 KKELG
+1751 
-1756 SRAKRNKK
+1756 
-1764 AKEQSSVQSDAA
+1764 
-1776 SVKRLPKTGNQAD
+1776 LPKTGSQAD

-1800 GLSTGILFKRKK
+1800 GLATGILLKRKK

>member
-29 ILNAVHSHQTVL
+29 ILNAVNTNQTVL
-41 AQEGTTDAQ
+41 AQEGTADAQ
-50 PAVTS
+50 PAETA
-55 EFSPYD
+55 EFLPSD
-61 KPVNEE
+61 KPVNAAT
-67 NSPESSTLTSTTT
+67 SPESTTPTSAAASESTTAIDDNA
-80 SEGVE
+80 E
-85 TTHANPEAA
+85 TTPL
-94 TSTAPM
+94 TAP
-100 STTSE
+100 TTTTNDSI
-105 LSSNS
+105 SDS
-110 QPSESSH
+110 QPSEASH
-117 STANEGSA
+117 TTANDGSTDQA
-125 NQTQPIS
+125 QPTS
-132 ESATSNETTEVANTP
+132 EAPEVANASP
-147 TTSASSSEPT
+147 TSASSSEPAV
-157 TTSATE
+157 TSATG
-163 APTSETEKQNTPVAE
+163 APTSETENQNAPVAE

-190 AKTGTWTAD
+190 AKTGTWTGE

-211 NITASSKSKAQL
+211 NITAESKSKAQL

-299 VNKSNTK
+299 VNKTNTK

-354 PKAETEDIQL
+354 PKAEMEDIQL

-408 EGQTLGSFTLNVENH
+408 DEQTLGSFTLNVENH
-423 DATIYD
+423 EADIYD
-429 QILNSW
+429 RILQSW
-435 ENVSLGNENYQSD
+435 ENVSLGNENYQAD

-463 EESLAHWDDD
+463 EESLAHWDND

-488 KSENITKTYRRLEQ
+488 KSANITKTYRRLEQ

-522 KLKQGMEY
+522 KLKEGMEY

-555 AVVDVLAYANAYFT
+555 AVVDVLAYANAYFN
-569 QEEINRYIK
+569 QDEINRYIK

-727 AAAIEALRGIVRIA
+727 AAAIEALRGVVRIA

-746 AQKMHLLSAVK
+746 TQKRHLLSAVK

-766 VPYQNLKSYTDILLF
+766 VPYQNLKSYTDISLF

-805 DKFVYNNAENHFAI
+805 DKFVYNNAENNFAI
-819 ALSMYSDRTQN
+819 AISMYSDRTQN

-871 MLGTTELVTA
+871 MPGTTELVTA

-959 KNTKIYVNGEEIT
+959 KNTKIYINGEEMT
-972 ADKVMN
+972 ADKVTN

-1021 GQPSDPVTNTF
+1021 GQPSDPITNTF
-1032 VTVTHTTQQNGEN
+1032 VTATHTTQQNGEN
-1045 LAYVLMP
+1045 LAYVLVP

-1071 KNDLQVV
+1071 NNDLQVV

-1088 IKYTDTPYALT
+1088 IKYTDTPYELT
-1099 DKVTLNQAGIY
+1099 DKVTLSQSGIY
-1110 VIKKTSDGF
+1110 MIKKTSDGF

-1169 SSTQTDN
+1169 NGTQTDNPATTDSSTQTDN
-1176 PSMSDSGTQTDNP
+1176 PVTADSGTQTDNPVTSDSGTQTDNP
-1189 SMSDSG
+1189 SMSDS
-1195 TQTDN
+1195 
-1200 PSMSDNGTQTDNPS
+1200 GTQTDNPS

-1237 STSDSDTQ
+1237 STSDSGTQ
-1245 TDNPSTSD
+1245 TDNPSMSDSGTQTDSPVISD
-1253 SGTQTDNPSTSDSD
+1253 SGTQTDNPSMSDSG
-1267 TQTDNPSTSDSG
+1267 TQTDSPVTSDSG
-1279 TQTDNPSTSD
+1279 TQTDSPSISD
-1289 SGTQTDNPSTS
+1289 NGTQTDSPVTV
-1300 DNGTQTLP
+1300 DDGTQTEQANTNDQSAQTLP

-1372 TTTHQE
+1372 TTANQA
-1378 TQTDNPSTSD
+1378 
-1388 SGTQTDNPSTSD
+1388 
-1400 SDTQTDNP
+1400 
-1408 SKSDSGTQTDN
+1408 TQTDN

-1442 NPSMSDN
+1442 SPV
-1449 GTQTDN
+1449 TT
-1455 PSTPDNGTQT
+1455 TT
-1465 DNPSMSDNGTQTDN
+1465 
-1479 PSMSDSGTQTDN
+1479 DSGTQ
-1491 PSTSDNGTQPLPVVH
+1491 
-1506 VTYKF
+1506 
-1511 VDGTLYQSF
+1511 
-1520 DLQFEKG
+1520 
-1527 AIVDASDL
+1527 
-1535 IMLPDNMNFAD
+1535 M
-1546 DFLYYEV
+1546 
-1553 QGNGLDTIQRVVE
+1553 
-1566 KTTTHQETQT
+1566 
-1576 ENPSTSDRGMQTDNP
+1576 DNP
-1591 STSDSGTQTDNPST
+1591 STSDSGTQTDSPVTTTTDIGTQTDSPVTTDNGTQTDSPVTSDSDTQTDNPST

-1610 QTDNP
+1610 QTDSP
-1615 STSDS
+1615 V
-1620 GTQTENPSTSDSG
+1620 TSDSG
-1633 TQTDNP
+1633 TQTDSP
-1639 SMSDSG
+1639 VTTTTDSG
-1645 TQTDNPSMSDSGT
+1645 TQMESPATT
-1658 QTDNPSTSDSGTQ
+1658 
-1671 TDNPSTSDSGTQ
+1671 
-1683 TENPSTSD
+1683 
-1691 SGTQTDNP
+1691 
-1699 SMSDNG
+1699 DNG
-1705 TQTDNPNASDNGTQ
+1705 TQSEQPSTVQTEMQTAESEKEEIVEKPETNQNSTLNPSNTEKNQIKEENPEKDDKQQKKVNVKKNSKNDLPFQAKVSKKENHKHTSQNRDLSDNQ
-1719 TDNPSTSDN
+1719 
-1728 GTQTELPKEE
+1728 
-1738 EKQSNNDNVKEQP
+1738 
-1751 KKELG
+1751 
-1756 SRAKRNKK
+1756 
-1764 AKEQSSVQSDAA
+1764 
-1776 SVKRLPKTGNQAD
+1776 LPKTGSQAD

-1800 GLSTGILFKRKK
+1800 GLATGILLKRKK

>member
-61 KPVNEE
+61 KPVNEA

-85 TTHANPEAA
+85 ITHANPEAA
-94 TSTAPM
+94 TSTDPT

-147 TTSASSSEPT
+147 TTSASSSEPA

-163 APTSETEKQNTPVAE
+163 APTSETEKQNTPVVE

-299 VNKSNTK
+299 VNKTNTK

-313 FDPIVSRVKIELF
+313 FDPIVSKVKLELF

-488 KSENITKTYRRLEQ
+488 KSANITKTYRRLEQ

-623 RIQEGA
+623 RIQEGV
-629 DGLLTVLEFVREGQG
+629 DGLLTVLEFVKEGQG

-677 IANTPFAL
+677 IANTSFAL

-700 YFPIILNGELMD
+700 YFPIVLNGELMD

-727 AAAIEALRGIVRIA
+727 AAAIEALRGVVRIA

-766 VPYQNLKSYTDILLF
+766 VPYQNLKSYTDISLF

-819 ALSMYSDRTQN
+819 ALSMYSERTQN

-871 MLGTTELVTA
+871 MPGTTELVTA

-893 SFVGASKFDEKNAAV
+893 RFVGASKFDEKNAAV

-959 KNTKIYVNGEEIT
+959 KNTKIYVNGEEMT
-972 ADKVMN
+972 ADKVTN

-1021 GQPSDPVTNTF
+1021 GQPSDPITNTF
-1032 VTVTHTTQQNGEN
+1032 VTATHTTQQNGEN
-1045 LAYVLMP
+1045 LAYILVP
-1052 NQDQEALNAAKDT
+1052 NQDLASLNEART
-1065 VKVVVQ
+1065 SVKVVVQ
-1071 KNDLQVV
+1071 NNDLQVV
-1078 YDETSQTYGV
+1078 YDETSQSYGV
-1088 IKYTDTPYALT
+1088 IKYTDTPYELT
-1099 DKVTLNQAGIY
+1099 DKVTLSQSGIY
-1110 VIKKTSDGF
+1110 MIKKTSDGF

-1189 SMSDSG
+1189 STSDSGTQTDNPSTSDSGTQTDNPSTSDSG

-1200 PSMSDNGTQTDNPS
+1200 PSMSDNGTQTLPVVHVTYKFADGTLYQSFDLQFEKGAIVDASDLIMLPDNMNFADDFLYYEVQGNGLDTIQRVVEKTKTHQETQTDNPSTLDNGTQTDNLSMSDSGTQTDNPSTSDSGTQTDNPSTSDSGTQTDNPS

-1237 STSDSDTQ
+1237 SM
-1245 TDNPSTSD
+1245 SD
-1253 SGTQTDNPSTSDSD
+1253 SGTQTDNPSM
-1267 TQTDNPSTSDSG
+1267 
-1279 TQTDNPSTSD
+1279 
-1289 SGTQTDNPSTS
+1289 S

-1378 TQTDNPSTSD
+1378 TQTE
-1388 SGTQTDNPSTSD
+1388 
-1400 SDTQTDNP
+1400 
-1408 SKSDSGTQTDN
+1408 N

-1432 STSDSGTQTD
+1432 STSDSGTQ
-1442 NPSMSDN
+1442 
-1449 GTQTDN
+1449 
-1455 PSTPDNGTQT
+1455 
-1465 DNPSMSDNGTQTDN
+1465 
-1479 PSMSDSGTQTDN
+1479 
-1491 PSTSDNGTQPLPVVH
+1491 
-1506 VTYKF
+1506 
-1511 VDGTLYQSF
+1511 
-1520 DLQFEKG
+1520 
-1527 AIVDASDL
+1527 I
-1535 IMLPDNMNFAD
+1535 
-1546 DFLYYEV
+1546 
-1553 QGNGLDTIQRVVE
+1553 
-1566 KTTTHQETQT
+1566 
-1576 ENPSTSDRGMQTDNP
+1576 
-1591 STSDSGTQTDNPST
+1591 
-1605 SDSGT
+1605 
-1610 QTDNP
+1610 
-1615 STSDS
+1615 
-1620 GTQTENPSTSDSG
+1620 
-1633 TQTDNP
+1633 
-1639 SMSDSG
+1639 
-1645 TQTDNPSMSDSGT
+1645 
-1658 QTDNPSTSDSGTQ
+1658 
-1671 TDNPSTSDSGTQ
+1671 
-1683 TENPSTSD
+1683 
-1691 SGTQTDNP
+1691 
-1699 SMSDNG
+1699 
-1705 TQTDNPNASDNGTQ
+1705 
-1719 TDNPSTSDN
+1719 
-1728 GTQTELPKEE
+1728 ELPKEE
-1738 EKQSNNDNVKEQP
+1738 EKQSNKDNVKEQP

-1756 SRAKRNKK
+1756 SQEKRNKK
-1764 AKEQSSVQSDAA
+1764 VKEQSSVQSDAA

-1800 GLSTGILFKRKK
+1800 GLSTGIFFKRKK

>member
-61 KPVNEE
+61 KPVNEA

-85 TTHANPEAA
+85 ITHANPEAA
-94 TSTAPM
+94 TSTDPT

-147 TTSASSSEPT
+147 TTSASSSEPA

-163 APTSETEKQNTPVAE
+163 APTSETEKQNTPVVE

-299 VNKSNTK
+299 VNKTNTK

-313 FDPIVSRVKIELF
+313 FDPIVSKVKLELF

-488 KSENITKTYRRLEQ
+488 KSANITKTYRRLEQ

-623 RIQEGA
+623 RIQEGV
-629 DGLLTVLEFVREGQG
+629 DGLLTVLEFVKEGQG

-677 IANTPFAL
+677 IANTSFAL

-700 YFPIILNGELMD
+700 YFPIVLNGELMD

-727 AAAIEALRGIVRIA
+727 AAAIEALRGVVRIA

-766 VPYQNLKSYTDILLF
+766 VPYQNLKSYTDISLF

-871 MLGTTELVTA
+871 MPGTTELVTA

-893 SFVGASKFDEKNAAV
+893 RFVGASKFDEKNAAV

-959 KNTKIYVNGEEIT
+959 KNTKIYVNGEEMT
-972 ADKVMN
+972 ADKVTN

-1021 GQPSDPVTNTF
+1021 GQPSDPITNTF
-1032 VTVTHTTQQNGEN
+1032 VTATHTTQQNGEN
-1045 LAYVLMP
+1045 LAYILVP
-1052 NQDQEALNAAKDT
+1052 NQDLASLNEART
-1065 VKVVVQ
+1065 SVKVVVQ
-1071 KNDLQVV
+1071 NNDLQVV
-1078 YDETSQTYGV
+1078 YDETSQSYGV
-1088 IKYTDTPYALT
+1088 IKYTDTPYELT
-1099 DKVTLNQAGIY
+1099 DKVTLSQSGIY
-1110 VIKKTSDGF
+1110 MIKKTSDGF

-1189 SMSDSG
+1189 STSDSGTQTDNPSTSDSG

-1200 PSMSDNGTQTDNPS
+1200 PSMSDNGTQTLPVVHVTYKFADGTLYQSFDLQFEKGAIVDASDLIMLPDNMNFADDFLYYEVQGNGLDTIQRVVEKTKTHQETQTDNPSTLDNGTQTDNLSMSDSGTQTDNPSTSDSGTQTDNPSTSDSGTQTDNPS

-1237 STSDSDTQ
+1237 SM
-1245 TDNPSTSD
+1245 SD
-1253 SGTQTDNPSTSDSD
+1253 SGTQTDNPSM
-1267 TQTDNPSTSDSG
+1267 
-1279 TQTDNPSTSD
+1279 
-1289 SGTQTDNPSTS
+1289 S

-1378 TQTDNPSTSD
+1378 TQTE
-1388 SGTQTDNPSTSD
+1388 
-1400 SDTQTDNP
+1400 
-1408 SKSDSGTQTDN
+1408 N

-1432 STSDSGTQTD
+1432 STSDSGTQ
-1442 NPSMSDN
+1442 
-1449 GTQTDN
+1449 
-1455 PSTPDNGTQT
+1455 
-1465 DNPSMSDNGTQTDN
+1465 
-1479 PSMSDSGTQTDN
+1479 
-1491 PSTSDNGTQPLPVVH
+1491 
-1506 VTYKF
+1506 
-1511 VDGTLYQSF
+1511 
-1520 DLQFEKG
+1520 
-1527 AIVDASDL
+1527 I
-1535 IMLPDNMNFAD
+1535 
-1546 DFLYYEV
+1546 
-1553 QGNGLDTIQRVVE
+1553 
-1566 KTTTHQETQT
+1566 
-1576 ENPSTSDRGMQTDNP
+1576 
-1591 STSDSGTQTDNPST
+1591 
-1605 SDSGT
+1605 
-1610 QTDNP
+1610 
-1615 STSDS
+1615 
-1620 GTQTENPSTSDSG
+1620 
-1633 TQTDNP
+1633 
-1639 SMSDSG
+1639 
-1645 TQTDNPSMSDSGT
+1645 
-1658 QTDNPSTSDSGTQ
+1658 
-1671 TDNPSTSDSGTQ
+1671 
-1683 TENPSTSD
+1683 
-1691 SGTQTDNP
+1691 
-1699 SMSDNG
+1699 
-1705 TQTDNPNASDNGTQ
+1705 
-1719 TDNPSTSDN
+1719 
-1728 GTQTELPKEE
+1728 ELPKEE
-1738 EKQSNNDNVKEQP
+1738 EKQSNKDNVKEQP

-1756 SRAKRNKK
+1756 SQEKRNKK
-1764 AKEQSSVQSDAA
+1764 VKEQSSVQSDAA

-1800 GLSTGILFKRKK
+1800 GLSTGIFFKRKK

>member
-1 MKYPFET
+1 M
-8 RGRFSIRK
+8 
-16 LSIGVCSVCLGFA
+16 
-29 ILNAVHSHQTVL
+29 
-41 AQEGTTDAQ
+41 
-50 PAVTS
+50 
-55 EFSPYD
+55 
-61 KPVNEE
+61 
-67 NSPESSTLTSTTT
+67 
-80 SEGVE
+80 
-85 TTHANPEAA
+85 
-94 TSTAPM
+94 
-100 STTSE
+100 
-105 LSSNS
+105 
-110 QPSESSH
+110 
-117 STANEGSA
+117 
-125 NQTQPIS
+125 
-132 ESATSNETTEVANTP
+132 
-147 TTSASSSEPT
+147 
-157 TTSATE
+157 
-163 APTSETEKQNTPVAE
+163 
-178 NLVKNGDFTQTK
+178 
-190 AKTGTWTAD
+190 
-199 AATSWNNPWIPS
+199 
-211 NITASSKSKAQL
+211 
-223 AVVDGRLMIS
+223 
-233 APETFRTSIAQV
+233 
-245 LEVDASKKYEVSYD
+245 
-259 VETQNV
+259 
-265 EGAGVRV
+265 
-272 RFLPVD
+272 
-278 EKGATLKT
+278 
-286 PEGKTVDAPTTSY
+286 
-299 VNKSNTK
+299 
-306 TITQQVT
+306 
-313 FDPIVSRVKIELF
+313 
-326 FETGTGTAYFDN
+326 
-338 ITFKEYIKP
+338 
-347 QEETKDA
+347 
-354 PKAETEDIQL
+354 
-364 GLNKYYLP
+364 
-372 NLSDATYTVEN
+372 
-383 PEIAEV
+383 

-408 EGQTLGSFTLNVENH
+408 DEQTLGSFTLNVENH
-423 DATIYD
+423 EADIYD
-429 QILNSW
+429 QILQSW
-435 ENVSLGNENYQSD
+435 ENVSLGNENYQAD

-463 EESLAHWDDD
+463 DESLAHWDND

-488 KSENITKTYRRLEQ
+488 KSANITKTYRRLEQ

-517 YDLAV
+517 YDLAL
-522 KLKQGMEY
+522 KLKEGMEY

-677 IANTPFAL
+677 IANTSFAL

-720 RASAESH
+720 RATAESH

-746 AQKMHLLSAVK
+746 TQKRHLLSAVK
-757 GRIGEDTFY
+757 GRIVEDTFY
-766 VPYQNLKSYTDILLF
+766 VPYQNLKSYTDISLF

-805 DKFVYNNAENHFAI
+805 DKFVYNNAENNFAI
-819 ALSMYSDRTQN
+819 AISMYSDRTQN

-871 MLGTTELVTA
+871 MPGTTELVTA

-959 KNTKIYVNGEEIT
+959 KNTKIYVNGEEMT
-972 ADKVMN
+972 ADKVTN
-978 SAVDTFYLE
+978 YAVDTFYLE

-1032 VTVTHTTQQNGEN
+1032 VTATHTTQQNGEN

-1088 IKYTDTPYALT
+1088 IKYTDTPYELT
-1099 DKVTLNQAGIY
+1099 DKVTLSQSGIY
-1110 VIKKTSDGF
+1110 MIKKTSDGF

-1136 GSADEVSFKVLK
+1136 GSSDEVSLKVLK

-1169 SSTQTDN
+1169 SGTQTDN
-1176 PSMSDSGTQTDNP
+1176 PVTTDNGTQTDSPVTSDNGTQTDSPVTSDSGTQTDSLVTSDNGTQTDSP
-1189 SMSDSG
+1189 VTSDSG
-1195 TQTDN
+1195 TQTDS
-1200 PSMSDNGTQTDNPS
+1200 PVTSDNGTQTDSPI
-1214 TSDSGTQTDNPS
+1214 TSDSGTQTDNPVT
-1226 MSDSG
+1226 SDSGMQTDNPVITDNG
-1231 TQTDNP
+1231 TQTDNLA
-1237 STSDSDTQ
+1237 T
-1245 TDNPSTSD
+1245 TDN
-1253 SGTQTDNPSTSDSD
+1253 GTQTDSPVTVDD
-1267 TQTDNPSTSDSG
+1267 G
-1279 TQTDNPSTSD
+1279 TQTEQANTNDQSA
-1289 SGTQTDNPSTS
+1289 
-1300 DNGTQTLP
+1300 QTLP
-1308 VVHVTYKFADGTL
+1308 VVHVTYQFSDGTL

-1400 SDTQTDNP
+1400 SGTQTDSP
-1408 SKSDSGTQTDN
+1408 VTTTTDSGTQTDN
-1419 PSTSDSGTQTDNP
+1419 PATTDNGTQTDSPVTSDSGTQTDSP
-1432 STSDSGTQTD
+1432 VTSDSGTQTD
-1442 NPSMSDN
+1442 S
-1449 GTQTDN
+1449 
-1455 PSTPDNGTQT
+1455 
-1465 DNPSMSDNGTQTDN
+1465 
-1479 PSMSDSGTQTDN
+1479 
-1491 PSTSDNGTQPLPVVH
+1491 PV
-1506 VTYKF
+1506 
-1511 VDGTLYQSF
+1511 
-1520 DLQFEKG
+1520 
-1527 AIVDASDL
+1527 
-1535 IMLPDNMNFAD
+1535 
-1546 DFLYYEV
+1546 
-1553 QGNGLDTIQRVVE
+1553 
-1566 KTTTHQETQT
+1566 
-1576 ENPSTSDRGMQTDNP
+1576 
-1591 STSDSGTQTDNPST
+1591 TSDSGTQTDSPVT

-1610 QTDNP
+1610 QTD
-1615 STSDS
+1615 SSV
-1620 GTQTENPSTSDSG
+1620 TSDSG
-1633 TQTDNP
+1633 TQTDSP
-1639 SMSDSG
+1639 VTTTTDSG
-1645 TQTDNPSMSDSGT
+1645 TQMESPVTT
-1658 QTDNPSTSDSGTQ
+1658 
-1671 TDNPSTSDSGTQ
+1671 
-1683 TENPSTSD
+1683 
-1691 SGTQTDNP
+1691 
-1699 SMSDNG
+1699 DNG
-1705 TQTDNPNASDNGTQ
+1705 TQSEQPSTVQTEMQTAESEKEEIVEKPETNQNSTLNPSNTEKNQIKEENPEKDDKQQKKVNVKKNSKNDLPFQAKVSKKENHKHTSQNRDLSDNQ
-1719 TDNPSTSDN
+1719 
-1728 GTQTELPKEE
+1728 
-1738 EKQSNNDNVKEQP
+1738 
-1751 KKELG
+1751 
-1756 SRAKRNKK
+1756 
-1764 AKEQSSVQSDAA
+1764 
-1776 SVKRLPKTGNQAD
+1776 LPKTGSQAD

-1800 GLSTGILFKRKK
+1800 GLATGILLKRKK

>member
-61 KPVNEE
+61 KPVNEA

-85 TTHANPEAA
+85 ITHANPEAA
-94 TSTAPM
+94 TSTDPT
-100 STTSE
+100 STT
-105 LSSNS
+105 
-110 QPSESSH
+110 SESSH

-147 TTSASSSEPT
+147 TTSASSSEPA

-163 APTSETEKQNTPVAE
+163 APTSETEKQNTPVVE

-299 VNKSNTK
+299 VNKTNTK

-313 FDPIVSRVKIELF
+313 FDPIVSKVKLELF

-408 EGQTLGSFTLNVENH
+408 EGQTLDSFTLNVENH

-488 KSENITKTYRRLEQ
+488 KSANITKTYRRLEQ

-623 RIQEGA
+623 RIQEGV
-629 DGLLTVLEFVREGQG
+629 DGLLTVLEFVKEGQG

-677 IANTPFAL
+677 IANTSFAL

-700 YFPIILNGELMD
+700 YFPIVLNGELMD

-727 AAAIEALRGIVRIA
+727 AAAIEALRGVVRIA

-766 VPYQNLKSYTDILLF
+766 VPYQNLKSYTDISLF

-871 MLGTTELVTA
+871 MPGTTELVTA

-893 SFVGASKFDEKNAAV
+893 RFVGASKFDEKNAAV

-959 KNTKIYVNGEEIT
+959 KNTKIYVNGEEMT
-972 ADKVMN
+972 ADKVTN

-1021 GQPSDPVTNTF
+1021 GQPSDPITNTF
-1032 VTVTHTTQQNGEN
+1032 VTATHTTQQNGEN
-1045 LAYVLMP
+1045 LAYILVP
-1052 NQDQEALNAAKDT
+1052 NQDLASLNEART
-1065 VKVVVQ
+1065 SVKVVVQ
-1071 KNDLQVV
+1071 NNDLQVV
-1078 YDETSQTYGV
+1078 YDETSQSYGV
-1088 IKYTDTPYALT
+1088 IKYTDTPYELT
-1099 DKVTLNQAGIY
+1099 DKVTLSQSGIY
-1110 VIKKTSDGF
+1110 MIKKTSDGF

-1189 SMSDSG
+1189 STSDSGTQTDNPSTSDSG

-1200 PSMSDNGTQTDNPS
+1200 PSMSDNGTQTLPVVHVTYKFADGTLYQSFDLQFEKGAIVDASDLIMLPDNMNFADDFLYYEVQGNGLDTIQRVVEKTKTHQETQTDNPSTLDNGTQTDNLSMSDSGTQTDNPSTSDSGTQTDNPSTSDSGTQTDNPS

-1237 STSDSDTQ
+1237 SM
-1245 TDNPSTSD
+1245 SD
-1253 SGTQTDNPSTSDSD
+1253 SGTQTDNPSM
-1267 TQTDNPSTSDSG
+1267 
-1279 TQTDNPSTSD
+1279 
-1289 SGTQTDNPSTS
+1289 S

-1378 TQTDNPSTSD
+1378 TQTE
-1388 SGTQTDNPSTSD
+1388 
-1400 SDTQTDNP
+1400 
-1408 SKSDSGTQTDN
+1408 N

-1432 STSDSGTQTD
+1432 STSDSGTQ
-1442 NPSMSDN
+1442 
-1449 GTQTDN
+1449 
-1455 PSTPDNGTQT
+1455 
-1465 DNPSMSDNGTQTDN
+1465 
-1479 PSMSDSGTQTDN
+1479 
-1491 PSTSDNGTQPLPVVH
+1491 
-1506 VTYKF
+1506 
-1511 VDGTLYQSF
+1511 
-1520 DLQFEKG
+1520 
-1527 AIVDASDL
+1527 I
-1535 IMLPDNMNFAD
+1535 
-1546 DFLYYEV
+1546 
-1553 QGNGLDTIQRVVE
+1553 
-1566 KTTTHQETQT
+1566 
-1576 ENPSTSDRGMQTDNP
+1576 
-1591 STSDSGTQTDNPST
+1591 
-1605 SDSGT
+1605 
-1610 QTDNP
+1610 
-1615 STSDS
+1615 
-1620 GTQTENPSTSDSG
+1620 
-1633 TQTDNP
+1633 
-1639 SMSDSG
+1639 
-1645 TQTDNPSMSDSGT
+1645 
-1658 QTDNPSTSDSGTQ
+1658 
-1671 TDNPSTSDSGTQ
+1671 
-1683 TENPSTSD
+1683 
-1691 SGTQTDNP
+1691 
-1699 SMSDNG
+1699 
-1705 TQTDNPNASDNGTQ
+1705 
-1719 TDNPSTSDN
+1719 
-1728 GTQTELPKEE
+1728 ELPKEE
-1738 EKQSNNDNVKEQP
+1738 EKQSNKDNVKEQP

-1756 SRAKRNKK
+1756 SQEKRNKK
-1764 AKEQSSVQSDAA
+1764 VKEQSSVQSDAA

-1800 GLSTGILFKRKK
+1800 GLSTGIFFKRKK

>member
-61 KPVNEE
+61 KPVNEA

-85 TTHANPEAA
+85 TTHANPEVA
-94 TSTAPM
+94 TSTAPT

-110 QPSESSH
+110 QPSETSH
-117 STANEGSA
+117 LTANEGSA

-147 TTSASSSEPT
+147 

-190 AKTGTWTAD
+190 AKTGTWTGE

-299 VNKSNTK
+299 VNKTNTK

-313 FDPIVSRVKIELF
+313 FDPIVSRVKLEIF

-408 EGQTLGSFTLNVENH
+408 EGQSLGSFTLNVENH

-488 KSENITKTYRRLEQ
+488 KSANITKTYRRLEQ

-766 VPYQNLKSYTDILLF
+766 VPYQNLKSYTDISLF

-840 GWYTSDGMVYLYNND
+840 GWYTADGMVYLYNND

-871 MLGTTELVTA
+871 MPGTTELVTA

-908 AMDFTNYNEELSA
+908 AMDFTNYNEELAA

-959 KNTKIYVNGEEIT
+959 KNTKIYVNGEEMT
-972 ADKVMN
+972 ADKVTN

-1021 GQPSDPVTNTF
+1021 GQPSDPITNTF
-1032 VTVTHTTQQNGEN
+1032 VTATHTTQQNGEN
-1045 LAYVLMP
+1045 LAYVLVP
-1052 NQDQEALNAAKDT
+1052 NQDLASLNEART
-1065 VKVVVQ
+1065 SVKVVVQ
-1071 KNDLQVV
+1071 NNDLQVV
-1078 YDETSQTYGV
+1078 YDETSQSYGV
-1088 IKYTDTPYALT
+1088 IKYTDTPYELT
-1099 DKVTLNQAGIY
+1099 DKVTLSQSGIY
-1110 VIKKTSDGF
+1110 MIKKTSDGF

-1136 GSADEVSFKVLK
+1136 GSADEVNFKVLK

-1176 PSMSDSGTQTDNP
+1176 PSMSDSG
-1189 SMSDSG
+1189 
-1195 TQTDN
+1195 
-1200 PSMSDNGTQTDNPS
+1200 
-1214 TSDSGTQTDNPS
+1214 
-1226 MSDSG
+1226 
-1231 TQTDNP
+1231 
-1237 STSDSDTQ
+1237 
-1245 TDNPSTSD
+1245 
-1253 SGTQTDNPSTSDSD
+1253 

-1308 VVHVTYKFADGTL
+1308 VVHVTYKFADG
-1321 YQSFDLQFEKG
+1321 
-1332 AIVDASDL
+1332 
-1340 IMLPDNMNFADDF
+1340 M
-1353 LYYEVQGNG
+1353 
-1362 LDTIQRVVEK
+1362 
-1372 TTTHQE
+1372 
-1378 TQTDNPSTSD
+1378 
-1388 SGTQTDNPSTSD
+1388 
-1400 SDTQTDNP
+1400 
-1408 SKSDSGTQTDN
+1408 
-1419 PSTSDSGTQTDNP
+1419 
-1432 STSDSGTQTD
+1432 
-1442 NPSMSDN
+1442 
-1449 GTQTDN
+1449 
-1455 PSTPDNGTQT
+1455 
-1465 DNPSMSDNGTQTDN
+1465 
-1479 PSMSDSGTQTDN
+1479 
-1491 PSTSDNGTQPLPVVH
+1491 
-1506 VTYKF
+1506 
-1511 VDGTLYQSF
+1511 LYQSF

-1576 ENPSTSDRGMQTDNP
+1576 ENPSTSDSGTQTDNP
-1591 STSDSGTQTDNPST
+1591 STSDNGTQTDNPSTSDNGTQTLPVVHVTYKFADGMLYQSFDLQFEKGAIVDASDLIMLPDNMNFADDFLYYEVQGNGLDTIQRVVEKTTTHQETQTENPST

-1620 GTQTENPSTSDSG
+1620 GTQTE
-1633 TQTDNP
+1633 
-1639 SMSDSG
+1639 
-1645 TQTDNPSMSDSGT
+1645 
-1658 QTDNPSTSDSGTQ
+1658 
-1671 TDNPSTSDSGTQ
+1671 
-1683 TENPSTSD
+1683 
-1691 SGTQTDNP
+1691 
-1699 SMSDNG
+1699 
-1705 TQTDNPNASDNGTQ
+1705 
-1719 TDNPSTSDN
+1719 
-1728 GTQTELPKEE
+1728 LPKEE
-1738 EKQSNNDNVKEQP
+1738 EKQSNKDNVKEQP

-1756 SRAKRNKK
+1756 SQAKRNKK
-1764 AKEQSSVQSDAA
+1764 VKEQSSVQRDAA

-1800 GLSTGILFKRKK
+1800 GLSAGIFFKRKK

>member
-29 ILNAVHSHQTVL
+29 ILNAVNTNQTVL

-50 PAVTS
+50 PAETA
-55 EFSPYD
+55 EFSPSD
-61 KPVNEE
+61 KPVNATTI
-67 NSPESSTLTSTTT
+67 PESTTPTSAADSESTTAIDDNA
-80 SEGVE
+80 E
-85 TTHANPEAA
+85 TTPL
-94 TSTAPM
+94 TVP
-100 STTSE
+100 TTTTNDSI
-105 LSSNS
+105 SDS
-110 QPSESSH
+110 QPSEASH
-117 STANEGSA
+117 TTANEGSA

-132 ESATSNETTEVANTP
+132 EAATTNEASEVVNASP
-147 TTSASSSEPT
+147 TSV
-157 TTSATE
+157 TE
-163 APTSETEKQNTPVAE
+163 APTSETENQNAPVAE

-190 AKTGTWTAD
+190 AKAGTWTGE

-211 NITASSKSKAQL
+211 NITAESKSKAQL

-299 VNKSNTK
+299 VNKTNTK

-347 QEETKDA
+347 QEEVKEA
-354 PKAETEDIQL
+354 PQAETQDVQL
-364 GLNKYYLP
+364 GLNKYYLT

-389 RNQIIT
+389 RNQIIL

-408 EGQTLGSFTLNVENH
+408 DEQTLGSFTLNVENH
-423 DATIYD
+423 EADIYD
-429 QILNSW
+429 QILQSW
-435 ENVSLGNENYQSD
+435 ENVSLGNENYQAD

-463 EESLAHWDDD
+463 EESLAHWDND

-488 KSENITKTYRRLEQ
+488 KSANITTTYRRLEQ

-517 YDLAV
+517 YDLAL
-522 KLKQGMEY
+522 KLKEGMEY

-555 AVVDVLAYANAYFT
+555 AVVDVLAYANPYFT

-597 VPAVGGNQTDLSKV
+597 VAAVGGNQTDLSKV
-611 TILSGALKQDSA
+611 TILSGALKQDST

-629 DGLLTVLEFVREGQG
+629 DGLLTVLNFVKEGQG

-677 IANTPFAL
+677 IANTSFAL
-685 PAEKTAILY
+685 PNDKTKILY

-720 RASAESH
+720 RATAESH

-746 AQKMHLLSAVK
+746 TQKRHLLSAVK
-757 GRIGEDTFY
+757 GRIAEDIFY
-766 VPYQNLKSYTDILLF
+766 IPYQNLKSYTDILLF

-786 DDTIPAVKP
+786 DENIPAVKP

-805 DKFVYNNAENHFAI
+805 DKFVYNNAENNFAI
-819 ALSMYSDRTQN
+819 AISMYSDRTQN

-840 GWYTSDGMVYLYNND
+840 GWYTSDGMIYLYNND

-871 MLGTTELVTA
+871 MPGTTELVTA
-881 REDGSGQVNLPS
+881 REDGSGMVNLPS

-939 QNKSSDASVTTIENR
+939 QNKSSDASLTTIENR
-954 KLVPD
+954 KLVAD
-959 KNTKIYVNGEEIT
+959 KNTKIYINGEEIS
-972 ADKVMN
+972 ADKVTN
-978 SAVDTFYLE
+978 DAVDTFYLE
-987 TADPNQRI
+987 TVDPNQRI

-1009 QARTHSW
+1009 QTRTHSW

-1021 GQPSDPVTNTF
+1021 GQPNDPVTNTF
-1032 VTVTHTTQQNGEN
+1032 VTATHTTQQNGES
-1045 LAYVLMP
+1045 LAYVLVP

-1071 KNDLQVV
+1071 NNDLQVV

-1088 IKYTDTPYALT
+1088 IKYTDTPYEFT
-1099 DKVTLNQAGIY
+1099 DKVTLSQEGIY
-1110 VIKKTSDGF
+1110 IIKKTSDGF

-1136 GSADEVSFKVLK
+1136 GSSDEVSLKVLK

-1157 KLHLILPTETTD
+1157 KLHLILPTET
-1169 SSTQTDN
+1169 
-1176 PSMSDSGTQTDNP
+1176 
-1189 SMSDSG
+1189 
-1195 TQTDN
+1195 
-1200 PSMSDNGTQTDNPS
+1200 SDNGTQTDNPTTTDNGTQTDS
-1214 TSDSGTQTDNPS
+1214 PVTTDNSTQTDNPVTADSGTQTDSPTTTDSGTQTDSPTTTDNGTQTDNPVTADSGTQTDGPVTTDSGTQTDSPVTTDNGTQTDNPVTSDSGTQTDSPATT
-1226 MSDSG
+1226 DSG

-1237 STSDSDTQ
+1237 VTA
-1245 TDNPSTSD
+1245 D
-1253 SGTQTDNPSTSDSD
+1253 SGTQTDSPAT
-1267 TQTDNPSTSDSG
+1267 TDNG
-1279 TQTDNPSTSD
+1279 TQTDSPVTTDN
-1289 SGTQTDNPSTS
+1289 GTQTDQANTNDQSA
-1300 DNGTQTLP
+1300 QTLP
-1308 VVHVTYKFADGTL
+1308 VVHVTYQFADGTL

-1340 IMLPDNMNFADDF
+1340 LMLPDYMNFADDF
-1353 LYYEVQGNG
+1353 LFYEVKGNG
-1362 LDTIQRVVEK
+1362 TDVIQRVVEK
-1372 TTTHQE
+1372 TTANQAIQTTSE
-1378 TQTDNPSTSD
+1378 TTD
-1388 SGTQTDNPSTSD
+1388 SGTQTDSPVT
-1400 SDTQTDNP
+1400 TT
-1408 SKSDSGTQTDN
+1408 T
-1419 PSTSDSGTQTDNP
+1419 
-1432 STSDSGTQTD
+1432 
-1442 NPSMSDN
+1442 DN
-1449 GTQTDN
+1449 GTQSEQPSTVQTEMQPAESEKEEIVEKPETNQNSTLN
-1455 PSTPDNGTQT
+1455 PSNTEKNQIKEKNTEKDDKQQKKVNVKKNSKKDLPFQAKVSKKENHKHTSQNRDL
-1465 DNPSMSDNGTQTDN
+1465 SDNQ
-1479 PSMSDSGTQTDN
+1479 
-1491 PSTSDNGTQPLPVVH
+1491 
-1506 VTYKF
+1506 
-1511 VDGTLYQSF
+1511 
-1520 DLQFEKG
+1520 
-1527 AIVDASDL
+1527 
-1535 IMLPDNMNFAD
+1535 
-1546 DFLYYEV
+1546 
-1553 QGNGLDTIQRVVE
+1553 
-1566 KTTTHQETQT
+1566 
-1576 ENPSTSDRGMQTDNP
+1576 
-1591 STSDSGTQTDNPST
+1591 
-1605 SDSGT
+1605 
-1610 QTDNP
+1610 
-1615 STSDS
+1615 
-1620 GTQTENPSTSDSG
+1620 
-1633 TQTDNP
+1633 
-1639 SMSDSG
+1639 
-1645 TQTDNPSMSDSGT
+1645 
-1658 QTDNPSTSDSGTQ
+1658 
-1671 TDNPSTSDSGTQ
+1671 
-1683 TENPSTSD
+1683 
-1691 SGTQTDNP
+1691 
-1699 SMSDNG
+1699 
-1705 TQTDNPNASDNGTQ
+1705 
-1719 TDNPSTSDN
+1719 
-1728 GTQTELPKEE
+1728 
-1738 EKQSNNDNVKEQP
+1738 
-1751 KKELG
+1751 
-1756 SRAKRNKK
+1756 
-1764 AKEQSSVQSDAA
+1764 
-1776 SVKRLPKTGNQAD
+1776 LPKTGSQAD

-1800 GLSTGILFKRKK
+1800 GLATGILLKRKK

>member
-259 VETQNV
+259 VETKNV

-299 VNKSNTK
+299 VNKTNTK

-313 FDPIVSRVKIELF
+313 FDPIVSKVKLELF

-871 MLGTTELVTA
+871 MPGTTELVTA

-908 AMDFTNYNEELSA
+908 AMDFTNYNEELAA

-1253 SGTQTDNPSTSDSD
+1253 SGTQTDNPSTSDS
-1267 TQTDNPSTSDSG
+1267 
-1279 TQTDNPSTSD
+1279 
-1289 SGTQTDNPSTS
+1289 GTQTDNPSTS

-1455 PSTPDNGTQT
+1455 PS
-1465 DNPSMSDNGTQTDN
+1465 
-1479 PSMSDSGTQTDN
+1479 MSDSGTQTDN

-1546 DFLYYEV
+1546 DFLYYEI

-1576 ENPSTSDRGMQTDNP
+1576 ENPSTSDRGM
-1591 STSDSGTQTDNPST
+1591 
-1605 SDSGT
+1605 
-1610 QTDNP
+1610 
-1615 STSDS
+1615 
-1620 GTQTENPSTSDSG
+1620 
-1633 TQTDNP
+1633 
-1639 SMSDSG
+1639 
-1645 TQTDNPSMSDSGT
+1645 

>member
-29 ILNAVHSHQTVL
+29 ILNAVNTNQTVL

-50 PAVTS
+50 PAEIA
-55 EFSPYD
+55 EFSPSD
-61 KPVNEE
+61 KPVNATT
-67 NSPESSTLTSTTT
+67 SPESTTPTSAAASASTTAIDDNA
-80 SEGVE
+80 E
-85 TTHANPEAA
+85 TTPL
-94 TSTAPM
+94 TAP
-100 STTSE
+100 TTTTNDSI
-105 LSSNS
+105 SDS
-110 QPSESSH
+110 QPSEASH
-117 STANEGSA
+117 TTANDGSTD
-125 NQTQPIS
+125 QEQPTS
-132 ESATSNETTEVANTP
+132 EAATTNEAPKVANASP
-147 TTSASSSEPT
+147 TSASSSET
-157 TTSATE
+157 AATSATE
-163 APTSETEKQNTPVAE
+163 APTSETENQNAPVAE

-190 AKTGTWTAD
+190 AKTATWTGE

-211 NITASSKSKAQL
+211 NITAESKSKAQL

-259 VETQNV
+259 VETENV

-299 VNKSNTK
+299 VNKTNTK

-313 FDPIVSRVKIELF
+313 FDPIVSKVKIELF

-372 NLSDATYTVEN
+372 NLSDATYTVEK

-389 RNQIIT
+389 RNQIIL

-408 EGQTLGSFTLNVENH
+408 DEQTLGSFTLNVENH
-423 DATIYD
+423 EADIYD
-429 QILNSW
+429 QILQSW
-435 ENVSLGNENYQSD
+435 ENVSLGNENYQAD

-463 EESLAHWDDD
+463 EESLAHWDND

-488 KSENITKTYRRLEQ
+488 KSANITKTYRRLEQ

-522 KLKQGMEY
+522 KLKEGMEY

-555 AVVDVLAYANAYFT
+555 AVVDVLAYANAYFN
-569 QEEINRYIK
+569 QDEINRYIK

-597 VPAVGGNQTDLSKV
+597 VAAVGGNQTDLSKV

-629 DGLLTVLEFVREGQG
+629 DGLLTVLNFVKEGQG

-727 AAAIEALRGIVRIA
+727 AAAIEALRGVVRIA

-746 AQKMHLLSAVK
+746 TQKRHLLSAVK

-766 VPYQNLKSYTDILLF
+766 VPYQNLKSYTDISLF

-786 DDTIPAVKP
+786 DENIPAVKP

-805 DKFVYNNAENHFAI
+805 DKFVYNNAENNFAI
-819 ALSMYSDRTQN
+819 AISMYSDRTQN

-871 MLGTTELVTA
+871 MPGTTELVTA

-954 KLVPD
+954 KLMPD
-959 KNTKIYVNGEEIT
+959 KNTKIYVNGEEMT
-972 ADKVMN
+972 ADKVTN

-1032 VTVTHTTQQNGEN
+1032 VTATHTTQQNGEN
-1045 LAYVLMP
+1045 LAYVLVP
-1052 NQDQEALNAAKDT
+1052 NQDQEALNVAKDT

-1071 KNDLQVV
+1071 NNDLQVV

-1088 IKYTDTPYALT
+1088 IKYTDTPYELT
-1099 DKVTLNQAGIY
+1099 DKVTLSQSGIY
-1110 VIKKTSDGF
+1110 MIKKTSDGF

-1136 GSADEVSFKVLK
+1136 GSSDEVSLKVWK

-1157 KLHLILPTETTD
+1157 KLHLILPTETSD
-1169 SSTQTDN
+1169 NGTQTDSPTTTDN
-1176 PSMSDSGTQTDNP
+1176 GTQTDSPVTTDSGTQTDNP
-1189 SMSDSG
+1189 VTTDNG
-1195 TQTDN
+1195 TQTDS
-1200 PSMSDNGTQTDNPS
+1200 PVTSDNGTQTDSPI
-1214 TSDSGTQTDNPS
+1214 TSDSGTQTANPVTSDSGMQTDNPVIT
-1226 MSDSG
+1226 DNG
-1231 TQTDNP
+1231 TQTDNLA
-1237 STSDSDTQ
+1237 T
-1245 TDNPSTSD
+1245 TDN
-1253 SGTQTDNPSTSDSD
+1253 GTQTDSPVTVDD
-1267 TQTDNPSTSDSG
+1267 G
-1279 TQTDNPSTSD
+1279 TQTEQANTNDQSA
-1289 SGTQTDNPSTS
+1289 
-1300 DNGTQTLP
+1300 QTLP

-1388 SGTQTDNPSTSD
+1388 SGTQTDNPRTSD
-1400 SDTQTDNP
+1400 SGTQTDSP
-1408 SKSDSGTQTDN
+1408 VTTTTDSGTQTDN
-1419 PSTSDSGTQTDNP
+1419 PATTDNGTQTDSPVTSDSGTQTDSP
-1432 STSDSGTQTD
+1432 VTTTTDSGTQTD
-1442 NPSMSDN
+1442 NPRTSDSGMQTDSPATTDN
-1449 GTQTDN
+1449 GTQSEQPSTVQNEMQTAESEKEEIVEKPETNQNSTLN
-1455 PSTPDNGTQT
+1455 PSNTEKNQIKEE
-1465 DNPSMSDNGTQTDN
+1465 NPEKDDKQQKKVNVKQNSKNNLPFQAKVSKKENHKHTSQNRDLSDNQ
-1479 PSMSDSGTQTDN
+1479 
-1491 PSTSDNGTQPLPVVH
+1491 
-1506 VTYKF
+1506 
-1511 VDGTLYQSF
+1511 
-1520 DLQFEKG
+1520 
-1527 AIVDASDL
+1527 
-1535 IMLPDNMNFAD
+1535 
-1546 DFLYYEV
+1546 
-1553 QGNGLDTIQRVVE
+1553 
-1566 KTTTHQETQT
+1566 
-1576 ENPSTSDRGMQTDNP
+1576 
-1591 STSDSGTQTDNPST
+1591 
-1605 SDSGT
+1605 
-1610 QTDNP
+1610 
-1615 STSDS
+1615 
-1620 GTQTENPSTSDSG
+1620 
-1633 TQTDNP
+1633 
-1639 SMSDSG
+1639 
-1645 TQTDNPSMSDSGT
+1645 
-1658 QTDNPSTSDSGTQ
+1658 
-1671 TDNPSTSDSGTQ
+1671 
-1683 TENPSTSD
+1683 
-1691 SGTQTDNP
+1691 
-1699 SMSDNG
+1699 
-1705 TQTDNPNASDNGTQ
+1705 
-1719 TDNPSTSDN
+1719 
-1728 GTQTELPKEE
+1728 
-1738 EKQSNNDNVKEQP
+1738 
-1751 KKELG
+1751 
-1756 SRAKRNKK
+1756 
-1764 AKEQSSVQSDAA
+1764 
-1776 SVKRLPKTGNQAD
+1776 LPKTGSQAD

-1800 GLSTGILFKRKK
+1800 GLATGILLKRKK

>member
-61 KPVNEE
+61 KPVNEA

-85 TTHANPEAA
+85 TTHANPEVA
-94 TSTAPM
+94 TSTAPT

-110 QPSESSH
+110 QPSETSH
-117 STANEGSA
+117 LTANEGSA

-147 TTSASSSEPT
+147 

-190 AKTGTWTAD
+190 AKTGTWTGE

-299 VNKSNTK
+299 VNKTNTK

-313 FDPIVSRVKIELF
+313 FDPIVSRVKLEIF

-408 EGQTLGSFTLNVENH
+408 EGQSLGSFTLNVENH

-488 KSENITKTYRRLEQ
+488 KSANITKTYRRLEQ

-766 VPYQNLKSYTDILLF
+766 VPYQNLKSYTDISLF

-840 GWYTSDGMVYLYNND
+840 GWYTADGMVYLYNND

-871 MLGTTELVTA
+871 MPGTTELVTA

-908 AMDFTNYNEELSA
+908 AMDFTNYNEELAA

-959 KNTKIYVNGEEIT
+959 KNTKIYVNGEEMT
-972 ADKVMN
+972 ADKVTN

-1021 GQPSDPVTNTF
+1021 GQPSDPITNTF
-1032 VTVTHTTQQNGEN
+1032 VTATHTTQQNGEN
-1045 LAYVLMP
+1045 LAYVLVP
-1052 NQDQEALNAAKDT
+1052 NQDLASLNEART
-1065 VKVVVQ
+1065 SVKVVVQ
-1071 KNDLQVV
+1071 NNDLQVV
-1078 YDETSQTYGV
+1078 YDETSQSYGV
-1088 IKYTDTPYALT
+1088 IKYTDTPYELT
-1099 DKVTLNQAGIY
+1099 DKVTLSQSGIY
-1110 VIKKTSDGF
+1110 MIKKTSDGF

-1136 GSADEVSFKVLK
+1136 GSADEVNFKVLK

-1176 PSMSDSGTQTDNP
+1176 PSMSDSG
-1189 SMSDSG
+1189 
-1195 TQTDN
+1195 
-1200 PSMSDNGTQTDNPS
+1200 
-1214 TSDSGTQTDNPS
+1214 
-1226 MSDSG
+1226 
-1231 TQTDNP
+1231 
-1237 STSDSDTQ
+1237 
-1245 TDNPSTSD
+1245 
-1253 SGTQTDNPSTSDSD
+1253 

-1378 TQTDNPSTSD
+1378 TQTENPSTSD

-1400 SDTQTDNP
+1400 N
-1408 SKSDSGTQTDN
+1408 
-1419 PSTSDSGTQTDNP
+1419 
-1432 STSDSGTQTD
+1432 
-1442 NPSMSDN
+1442 
-1449 GTQTDN
+1449 
-1455 PSTPDNGTQT
+1455 
-1465 DNPSMSDNGTQTDN
+1465 
-1479 PSMSDSGTQTDN
+1479 GTQTDN
-1491 PSTSDNGTQPLPVVH
+1491 PSTSDNGTQTLPVVH

-1511 VDGTLYQSF
+1511 ADGTLYQSF

-1576 ENPSTSDRGMQTDNP
+1576 ENPSTSD
-1591 STSDSGTQTDNPST
+1591 
-1605 SDSGT
+1605 SGT

-1620 GTQTENPSTSDSG
+1620 GTQTE
-1633 TQTDNP
+1633 
-1639 SMSDSG
+1639 
-1645 TQTDNPSMSDSGT
+1645 
-1658 QTDNPSTSDSGTQ
+1658 
-1671 TDNPSTSDSGTQ
+1671 
-1683 TENPSTSD
+1683 
-1691 SGTQTDNP
+1691 
-1699 SMSDNG
+1699 
-1705 TQTDNPNASDNGTQ
+1705 
-1719 TDNPSTSDN
+1719 
-1728 GTQTELPKEE
+1728 LPKEE
-1738 EKQSNNDNVKEQP
+1738 EKQSNKDNVKEQP

-1756 SRAKRNKK
+1756 SQAKRNKK
-1764 AKEQSSVQSDAA
+1764 VKEQSSVQRDAA

-1800 GLSTGILFKRKK
+1800 GLSAGIFFKRKK

>member
-29 ILNAVHSHQTVL
+29 ILNAVNTNQTVL

-50 PAVTS
+50 PAETA
-55 EFSPYD
+55 EFSPSD
-61 KPVNEE
+61 KPVNATAI
-67 NSPESSTLTSTTT
+67 PESTTAIDDNAETTPLTAPTTT
-80 SEGVE
+80 TNDSI
-85 TTHANPEAA
+85 
-94 TSTAPM
+94 SD
-100 STTSE
+100 
-105 LSSNS
+105 S
-110 QPSESSH
+110 QPSEASHATVNDSSTDQAQPT
-117 STANEGSA
+117 SEAATTNEAS
-125 NQTQPIS
+125 
-132 ESATSNETTEVANTP
+132 EVASASP
-147 TTSASSSEPT
+147 TSASSSEPAA
-157 TTSATE
+157 TSATE
-163 APTSETEKQNTPVAE
+163 APTSETENQNAPVAE

-190 AKTGTWTAD
+190 AKAGTWTGE

-211 NITASSKSKAQL
+211 NIRAESKSKAQL

-299 VNKSNTK
+299 VNKTNTK

-347 QEETKDA
+347 QEEVKEA
-354 PKAETEDIQL
+354 PQAETQDVQL

-389 RNQIIT
+389 RNQIIL

-408 EGQTLGSFTLNVENH
+408 DEQTLGSFTLNVENH
-423 DATIYD
+423 EADIYD
-429 QILNSW
+429 QILQSW
-435 ENVSLGNENYQSD
+435 ENVSLGNENYQAD

-463 EESLAHWDDD
+463 EESLAHWDND

-488 KSENITKTYRRLEQ
+488 KSANITTTYRRLEQ

-517 YDLAV
+517 YDLAL
-522 KLKQGMEY
+522 KLKEGMEY

-555 AVVDVLAYANAYFT
+555 AVVDVLAYANPYFT

-597 VPAVGGNQTDLSKV
+597 VAAVGGNQTDLSKV
-611 TILSGALKQDSA
+611 TIISGALKQDSA
-623 RIQEGA
+623 RIQEGT
-629 DGLLTVLEFVREGQG
+629 DGLLTVLNFVKEGQG

-677 IANTPFAL
+677 IANTSFAL
-685 PAEKTAILY
+685 PNDKTKILY

-720 RASAESH
+720 RATAESH

-741 QASDE
+741 QTSDE
-746 AQKMHLLSAVK
+746 TQKRHLLSAVK
-757 GRIGEDTFY
+757 GRIAEDTFY
-766 VPYQNLKSYTDILLF
+766 IPYQNLKSYTDILLF

-786 DDTIPAVKP
+786 DENIPAVKP

-805 DKFVYNNAENHFAI
+805 DKFVYNNAENNFAI
-819 ALSMYSDRTQN
+819 AISMYSDRTQN

-871 MLGTTELVTA
+871 MPGTTELVTA
-881 REDGSGQVNLPS
+881 REDGSGMVNLPS

-921 RKAWFIFGDKIV
+921 RKAWFVFGDKIV

-939 QNKSSDASVTTIENR
+939 QNKSSDASLTTIENR
-954 KLVPD
+954 KLVAD
-959 KNTKIYVNGEEIT
+959 KNTKIYINGEEISV
-972 ADKVMN
+972 DKVTN
-978 SAVDTFYLE
+978 DAVDTFYLE

-1009 QARTHSW
+1009 QTRTHSW

-1021 GQPSDPVTNTF
+1021 GQPNDPVTNTF
-1032 VTVTHTTQQNGEN
+1032 VTATHTTQQNGEN
-1045 LAYVLMP
+1045 LAYVLVP

-1071 KNDLQVV
+1071 NNDLQVV

-1088 IKYTDTPYALT
+1088 IKYTDTPYELT
-1099 DKVTLNQAGIY
+1099 DKVTLSQEGIY
-1110 VIKKTSDGF
+1110 MIKKTSDGF

-1136 GSADEVSFKVLK
+1136 GSSDEVSLKVLK

-1169 SSTQTDN
+1169 NGTQTDG
-1176 PSMSDSGTQTDNP
+1176 PVTTDSGTQTDNP
-1189 SMSDSG
+1189 V
-1195 TQTDN
+1195 
-1200 PSMSDNGTQTDNPS
+1200 
-1214 TSDSGTQTDNPS
+1214 TSDSGTQTDNPVTS
-1226 MSDSG
+1226 DNGTQTDSPATTDSG
-1231 TQTDNP
+1231 TQTEQANTNNQ
-1237 STSDSDTQ
+1237 SA
-1245 TDNPSTSD
+1245 
-1253 SGTQTDNPSTSDSD
+1253 
-1267 TQTDNPSTSDSG
+1267 
-1279 TQTDNPSTSD
+1279 
-1289 SGTQTDNPSTS
+1289 
-1300 DNGTQTLP
+1300 QTLP
-1308 VVHVTYKFADGTL
+1308 VVHVTYQFADGTL

-1340 IMLPDNMNFADDF
+1340 LMLPDHMNFADDF
-1353 LYYEVQGNG
+1353 LFYEVKGNG
-1362 LDTIQRVVEK
+1362 ADVIQRVVEK
-1372 TTTHQE
+1372 TTANQATQTTSE
-1378 TQTDNPSTSD
+1378 TTDSGTQTDNPVTTDSGTQTDNPATTDSGTQTDSPATTTTDSGTQTDNPVTSD
-1388 SGTQTDNPSTSD
+1388 SGTQTDNPATKD
-1400 SDTQTDNP
+1400 SGTQMESPVTTTT
-1408 SKSDSGTQTDN
+1408 DSGTQTDS
-1419 PSTSDSGTQTDNP
+1419 PVTTTKDSGTQMESPAT
-1432 STSDSGTQTD
+1432 T
-1442 NPSMSDN
+1442 DN
-1449 GTQTDN
+1449 GTQSEQ
-1455 PSTPDNGTQT
+1455 PSTVET
-1465 DNPSMSDNGTQTDN
+1465 
-1479 PSMSDSGTQTDN
+1479 
-1491 PSTSDNGTQPLPVVH
+1491 GTQPAE
-1506 VTYKF
+1506 
-1511 VDGTLYQSF
+1511 S
-1520 DLQFEKG
+1520 EKEE
-1527 AIVDASDL
+1527 I
-1535 IMLPDNMNFAD
+1535 
-1546 DFLYYEV
+1546 
-1553 QGNGLDTIQRVVE
+1553 VE
-1566 KTTTHQETQT
+1566 KPETNQNST
-1576 ENPSTSDRGMQTDNP
+1576 LNPSNTEKNQIKEKNPEKDDKQQKKVNVKKNSKKDLPFQAKVSKKENHKQTSQNQA
-1591 STSDSGTQTDNPST
+1591 S
-1605 SDSGT
+1605 
-1610 QTDNP
+1610 
-1615 STSDS
+1615 
-1620 GTQTENPSTSDSG
+1620 
-1633 TQTDNP
+1633 
-1639 SMSDSG
+1639 
-1645 TQTDNPSMSDSGT
+1645 
-1658 QTDNPSTSDSGTQ
+1658 
-1671 TDNPSTSDSGTQ
+1671 
-1683 TENPSTSD
+1683 
-1691 SGTQTDNP
+1691 
-1699 SMSDNG
+1699 SDN
-1705 TQTDNPNASDNGTQ
+1705 QM
-1719 TDNPSTSDN
+1719 
-1728 GTQTELPKEE
+1728 
-1738 EKQSNNDNVKEQP
+1738 
-1751 KKELG
+1751 
-1756 SRAKRNKK
+1756 
-1764 AKEQSSVQSDAA
+1764 
-1776 SVKRLPKTGNQAD
+1776 PKTGSQAD

-1800 GLSTGILFKRKK
+1800 GLATGILLKRKK

>member
-1 MKYPFET
+1 M
-8 RGRFSIRK
+8 R
-16 LSIGVCSVCLGFA
+16 
-29 ILNAVHSHQTVL
+29 
-41 AQEGTTDAQ
+41 
-50 PAVTS
+50 
-55 EFSPYD
+55 
-61 KPVNEE
+61 
-67 NSPESSTLTSTTT
+67 
-80 SEGVE
+80 
-85 TTHANPEAA
+85 
-94 TSTAPM
+94 
-100 STTSE
+100 
-105 LSSNS
+105 
-110 QPSESSH
+110 
-117 STANEGSA
+117 
-125 NQTQPIS
+125 
-132 ESATSNETTEVANTP
+132 
-147 TTSASSSEPT
+147 
-157 TTSATE
+157 
-163 APTSETEKQNTPVAE
+163 
-178 NLVKNGDFTQTK
+178 
-190 AKTGTWTAD
+190 
-199 AATSWNNPWIPS
+199 ATSWNNPWIPS

-299 VNKSNTK
+299 VNKTNTK

-313 FDPIVSRVKIELF
+313 FDPIVSKVKLELF

-429 QILNSW
+429 QILNSR

-488 KSENITKTYRRLEQ
+488 KSANITKTYRRLEQ

-623 RIQEGA
+623 RIQEGV
-629 DGLLTVLEFVREGQG
+629 DGLLTVLEFVKEGQG

-677 IANTPFAL
+677 IANTSFAL

-700 YFPIILNGELMD
+700 YFPIVLNGELMD

-727 AAAIEALRGIVRIA
+727 AAAIEALRGVVRIA

-766 VPYQNLKSYTDILLF
+766 VPYQNLKSYTDISLF

-786 DDTIPAVKP
+786 DDTILAVKP

-871 MLGTTELVTA
+871 MPGTTELVTA

-893 SFVGASKFDEKNAAV
+893 RFVGASKFDEKNAAV

-959 KNTKIYVNGEEIT
+959 KNTKIYVNGEEMT
-972 ADKVMN
+972 ADKVTN

-1021 GQPSDPVTNTF
+1021 GQPSDPITNTF
-1032 VTVTHTTQQNGEN
+1032 VTATHTTQQNGEN
-1045 LAYVLMP
+1045 LAYILVP
-1052 NQDQEALNAAKDT
+1052 NQDLASLNEART
-1065 VKVVVQ
+1065 SVKVVVQ
-1071 KNDLQVV
+1071 NNDLQVV
-1078 YDETSQTYGV
+1078 YDETSQSYGV
-1088 IKYTDTPYALT
+1088 IKYTDTPYELT
-1099 DKVTLNQAGIY
+1099 DKVTLSQSGIY
-1110 VIKKTSDGF
+1110 MIKKTSDGF

-1189 SMSDSG
+1189 STSDSGTQTDNPSTSDSG

-1200 PSMSDNGTQTDNPS
+1200 PSMSDNGTQTLPVVHVTYKFADGTLYQSFDLQFEKGAIVDASDLIMLPDNMNFADDFLYYEVQGNGLDTIQRVVEKTKTHQETQTDNPSTLDNGTQTDNLSMSDSGTQTDNPSTSDSGTQTDNPSTSDSGTQTDNPS

-1237 STSDSDTQ
+1237 SM
-1245 TDNPSTSD
+1245 SD
-1253 SGTQTDNPSTSDSD
+1253 SGTQTDNPSM
-1267 TQTDNPSTSDSG
+1267 
-1279 TQTDNPSTSD
+1279 
-1289 SGTQTDNPSTS
+1289 S

-1378 TQTDNPSTSD
+1378 TQTE
-1388 SGTQTDNPSTSD
+1388 
-1400 SDTQTDNP
+1400 
-1408 SKSDSGTQTDN
+1408 N

-1432 STSDSGTQTD
+1432 STSDSGTQ
-1442 NPSMSDN
+1442 
-1449 GTQTDN
+1449 
-1455 PSTPDNGTQT
+1455 
-1465 DNPSMSDNGTQTDN
+1465 
-1479 PSMSDSGTQTDN
+1479 
-1491 PSTSDNGTQPLPVVH
+1491 
-1506 VTYKF
+1506 
-1511 VDGTLYQSF
+1511 
-1520 DLQFEKG
+1520 
-1527 AIVDASDL
+1527 I
-1535 IMLPDNMNFAD
+1535 
-1546 DFLYYEV
+1546 
-1553 QGNGLDTIQRVVE
+1553 
-1566 KTTTHQETQT
+1566 
-1576 ENPSTSDRGMQTDNP
+1576 
-1591 STSDSGTQTDNPST
+1591 
-1605 SDSGT
+1605 
-1610 QTDNP
+1610 
-1615 STSDS
+1615 
-1620 GTQTENPSTSDSG
+1620 
-1633 TQTDNP
+1633 
-1639 SMSDSG
+1639 
-1645 TQTDNPSMSDSGT
+1645 
-1658 QTDNPSTSDSGTQ
+1658 
-1671 TDNPSTSDSGTQ
+1671 
-1683 TENPSTSD
+1683 
-1691 SGTQTDNP
+1691 
-1699 SMSDNG
+1699 
-1705 TQTDNPNASDNGTQ
+1705 
-1719 TDNPSTSDN
+1719 
-1728 GTQTELPKEE
+1728 ELPKEE
-1738 EKQSNNDNVKEQP
+1738 EKQSNKDNVKEQP

-1756 SRAKRNKK
+1756 SQEKRNKK
-1764 AKEQSSVQSDAA
+1764 VKEQSSVQSDACI
-1776 SVKRLPKTGNQAD
+1776 S
-1789 QALLL
+1789 
-1794 SGLASI
+1794 
-1800 GLSTGILFKRKK
+1800 
-1812 EQ
+1812 

>member
-55 EFSPYD
+55 EFSSYD
-61 KPVNEE
+61 KPVNEA

-94 TSTAPM
+94 TSTAPT

-117 STANEGSA
+117 LTANEGSA

-147 TTSASSSEPT
+147 TTSASSSEPA

-190 AKTGTWTAD
+190 AKTGTWTGE

-299 VNKSNTK
+299 VNKTNTK
-306 TITQQVT
+306 PIIQQVT
-313 FDPIVSRVKIELF
+313 FDPIVSRVKLEIF

-347 QEETKDA
+347 QEEVKEA
-354 PKAETEDIQL
+354 PQAETQEVQL

-408 EGQTLGSFTLNVENH
+408 DEQKLGSFTLNVENH
-423 DATIYD
+423 EADIYD
-429 QILNSW
+429 QILQSW
-435 ENVSLGNENYQSD
+435 ENVSLGNENYQAD

-463 EESLAHWDDD
+463 EESLAHWDND

-488 KSENITKTYRRLEQ
+488 KSANITKAFRRLEQ

-569 QEEINRYIK
+569 QDEINRYIK

-629 DGLLTVLEFVREGQG
+629 DGLLTVLNFVKEGQG

-677 IANTPFAL
+677 IANTSFAL

-766 VPYQNLKSYTDILLF
+766 VPYQNLKSYTDISLF

-840 GWYTSDGMVYLYNND
+840 GWYTSDGMIYLYNSD

-871 MLGTTELVTA
+871 MPGTTELVTA

-908 AMDFTNYNEELSA
+908 AMDLTNYNEELSA

-959 KNTKIYVNGEEIT
+959 KNTKIYVNGEEMT

-1071 KNDLQVV
+1071 NNDLQVV

-1088 IKYTDTPYALT
+1088 IKYKDTPYALT

-1176 PSMSDSGTQTDNP
+1176 PSTSDNGTQTDNPSTSDSGTQTENPSTSDNGTQTENPSTSDNGTQTDNPSMSDNGTQTENPSMSDNGTQTDNP

-1200 PSMSDNGTQTDNPS
+1200 PSTSDSGTQTDNPSTSDNGTQTDNPS

-1226 MSDSG
+1226 MSDNG

-1237 STSDSDTQ
+1237 SM
-1245 TDNPSTSD
+1245 
-1253 SGTQTDNPSTSDSD
+1253 
-1267 TQTDNPSTSDSG
+1267 
-1279 TQTDNPSTSD
+1279 
-1289 SGTQTDNPSTS
+1289 S

-1378 TQTDNPSTSD
+1378 TQTENPSTSDNGMQTEKPSTSDNGTQTDNPSTSDGGTQTDNPVTSDSGTQTENPVTSDSGTQTDNPSMSDSGTQTDNPSMSDNGTQTDNPSTSD
-1388 SGTQTDNPSTSD
+1388 SGTQTENPSTSD
-1400 SDTQTDNP
+1400 S
-1408 SKSDSGTQTDN
+1408 GTQAEN

-1442 NPSMSDN
+1442 
-1449 GTQTDN
+1449 T
-1455 PSTPDNGTQT
+1455 PST
-1465 DNPSMSDNGTQTDN
+1465 
-1479 PSMSDSGTQTDN
+1479 SDSGTQTDT
-1491 PSTSDNGTQPLPVVH
+1491 PSTSDNGTQ
-1506 VTYKF
+1506 T
-1511 VDGTLYQSF
+1511 
-1520 DLQFEKG
+1520 EK
-1527 AIVDASDL
+1527 
-1535 IMLPDNMNFAD
+1535 
-1546 DFLYYEV
+1546 
-1553 QGNGLDTIQRVVE
+1553 
-1566 KTTTHQETQT
+1566 
-1576 ENPSTSDRGMQTDNP
+1576 P

-1620 GTQTENPSTSDSG
+1620 GTQTENPS
-1633 TQTDNP
+1633 
-1639 SMSDSG
+1639 
-1645 TQTDNPSMSDSGT
+1645 MSDSGT

-1671 TDNPSTSDSGTQ
+1671 TDDPSTL
-1683 TENPSTSD
+1683 
-1691 SGTQTDNP
+1691 
-1699 SMSDNG
+1699 
-1705 TQTDNPNASDNGTQ
+1705 
-1719 TDNPSTSDN
+1719 DN

-1738 EKQSNNDNVKEQP
+1738 EKQSNKDNVKEQP

-1756 SRAKRNKK
+1756 SQAKRNKK
-1764 AKEQSSVQSDAA
+1764 AKEQSPVQSDAA

-1800 GLSTGILFKRKK
+1800 GLSTGIFFKRKK

>member
-61 KPVNEE
+61 KPVNEA

-85 TTHANPEAA
+85 ITHANPEAA
-94 TSTAPM
+94 TSTDPT

-147 TTSASSSEPT
+147 TTSASSSEPA

-163 APTSETEKQNTPVAE
+163 APTSETEKQNTPVVE

-299 VNKSNTK
+299 VNKTNTK

-313 FDPIVSRVKIELF
+313 FDPIVSKVKLELF

-488 KSENITKTYRRLEQ
+488 KSANITKTYRRLEQ

-623 RIQEGA
+623 RIQEGV
-629 DGLLTVLEFVREGQG
+629 DGLLTVLEFVKEGQG

-677 IANTPFAL
+677 IANTSFAL

-700 YFPIILNGELMD
+700 YFPIVLNGELMD

-727 AAAIEALRGIVRIA
+727 AAAIEALRGVVRIA

-766 VPYQNLKSYTDILLF
+766 VPYQNLKSYTDISLF

-819 ALSMYSDRTQN
+819 ALSMYSERTQN

-871 MLGTTELVTA
+871 MPGTTELVTA

-893 SFVGASKFDEKNAAV
+893 RFVGASKFDEKNAAV

-959 KNTKIYVNGEEIT
+959 KNTKIYVNGEEMT
-972 ADKVMN
+972 ADKVTN

-1021 GQPSDPVTNTF
+1021 GQPSDPITNTF
-1032 VTVTHTTQQNGEN
+1032 VTATHTTQQNGEN
-1045 LAYVLMP
+1045 LAYILVP
-1052 NQDQEALNAAKDT
+1052 NQDLASLNEART
-1065 VKVVVQ
+1065 SVKVVVQ
-1071 KNDLQVV
+1071 NNDLQVV
-1078 YDETSQTYGV
+1078 YDETSQSYGV
-1088 IKYTDTPYALT
+1088 IKYTDTPYELT
-1099 DKVTLNQAGIY
+1099 DKVTLSQSGIY
-1110 VIKKTSDGF
+1110 MIKKTSDGF

-1189 SMSDSG
+1189 STSDSGTQTDNPSTSDSG

-1200 PSMSDNGTQTDNPS
+1200 PSMSDNGTQTLPVVHVTYKFADGTLYQSFDLQFEKGAIVDASDLIMLPDNMNFADDFLYYEVQGNGLDTIQRVVEKTKTHQETQTDNPSTLDNGTQTDNLSMSDSGTQTDNPSTSDSGTQTDNPSTSDSGTQTDNPS

-1237 STSDSDTQ
+1237 SM
-1245 TDNPSTSD
+1245 SD
-1253 SGTQTDNPSTSDSD
+1253 SGTQTDNPSM
-1267 TQTDNPSTSDSG
+1267 
-1279 TQTDNPSTSD
+1279 
-1289 SGTQTDNPSTS
+1289 S

-1378 TQTDNPSTSD
+1378 TQTE
-1388 SGTQTDNPSTSD
+1388 
-1400 SDTQTDNP
+1400 
-1408 SKSDSGTQTDN
+1408 N

-1432 STSDSGTQTD
+1432 STSDSGTQ
-1442 NPSMSDN
+1442 
-1449 GTQTDN
+1449 
-1455 PSTPDNGTQT
+1455 
-1465 DNPSMSDNGTQTDN
+1465 
-1479 PSMSDSGTQTDN
+1479 
-1491 PSTSDNGTQPLPVVH
+1491 
-1506 VTYKF
+1506 
-1511 VDGTLYQSF
+1511 
-1520 DLQFEKG
+1520 
-1527 AIVDASDL
+1527 I
-1535 IMLPDNMNFAD
+1535 
-1546 DFLYYEV
+1546 
-1553 QGNGLDTIQRVVE
+1553 
-1566 KTTTHQETQT
+1566 
-1576 ENPSTSDRGMQTDNP
+1576 
-1591 STSDSGTQTDNPST
+1591 
-1605 SDSGT
+1605 
-1610 QTDNP
+1610 
-1615 STSDS
+1615 
-1620 GTQTENPSTSDSG
+1620 
-1633 TQTDNP
+1633 
-1639 SMSDSG
+1639 
-1645 TQTDNPSMSDSGT
+1645 
-1658 QTDNPSTSDSGTQ
+1658 
-1671 TDNPSTSDSGTQ
+1671 
-1683 TENPSTSD
+1683 
-1691 SGTQTDNP
+1691 
-1699 SMSDNG
+1699 
-1705 TQTDNPNASDNGTQ
+1705 
-1719 TDNPSTSDN
+1719 
-1728 GTQTELPKEE
+1728 ELPKEE
-1738 EKQSNNDNVKEQP
+1738 EKQSNKDNVKEQP

-1756 SRAKRNKK
+1756 SQEKRNKK
-1764 AKEQSSVQSDAA
+1764 VKEQSSVQSDAA

-1800 GLSTGILFKRKK
+1800 GLSTGIFFKRKK

>member
-29 ILNAVHSHQTVL
+29 ILNAVNTNQTVL

-50 PAVTS
+50 PAETA
-55 EFSPYD
+55 EFLPSD
-61 KPVNEE
+61 KPVNATT
-67 NSPESSTLTSTTT
+67 SPESTTPTSAAASESTTAINDNA
-80 SEGVE
+80 E
-85 TTHANPEAA
+85 TTPL
-94 TSTAPM
+94 TAP
-100 STTSE
+100 TTTTNDSI
-105 LSSNS
+105 SDS
-110 QPSESSH
+110 QPSEASH
-117 STANEGSA
+117 ATANDGSTDQA
-125 NQTQPIS
+125 QPTS
-132 ESATSNETTEVANTP
+132 EAATTNEASEVVNASP
-147 TTSASSSEPT
+147 TSASSSEPAA
-157 TTSATE
+157 TSVTE
-163 APTSETEKQNTPVAE
+163 APTNETENQNAPVAE

-190 AKTGTWTAD
+190 AKTGTWTGE

-211 NITASSKSKAQL
+211 NITAESKSKAQL

-299 VNKSNTK
+299 VNKTNTK

-313 FDPIVSRVKIELF
+313 FDPIVSKVKLELF

-488 KSENITKTYRRLEQ
+488 KSANITKTYRRLEQ

-623 RIQEGA
+623 RIQEGV
-629 DGLLTVLEFVREGQG
+629 DGLLTVLEFVKEGQG

-677 IANTPFAL
+677 IANTSFAL

-700 YFPIILNGELMD
+700 YFPIVLNGELMD

-727 AAAIEALRGIVRIA
+727 AAAIEALRGVVRIA

-766 VPYQNLKSYTDILLF
+766 VPYQNLKSYTDISLF

-871 MLGTTELVTA
+871 MPGTTELVTA

-893 SFVGASKFDEKNAAV
+893 RFVGASKFDEKNAAV

-959 KNTKIYVNGEEIT
+959 KNTKIYVNGEEMT
-972 ADKVMN
+972 ADKVTN

-1021 GQPSDPVTNTF
+1021 GQPSDPITNTF
-1032 VTVTHTTQQNGEN
+1032 VTATHTTQQNGEN
-1045 LAYVLMP
+1045 LAYILVP
-1052 NQDQEALNAAKDT
+1052 NQDLASLNEART
-1065 VKVVVQ
+1065 SVKVVVQ
-1071 KNDLQVV
+1071 NNDLQVV
-1078 YDETSQTYGV
+1078 YDETSQSYGV
-1088 IKYTDTPYALT
+1088 IKYTDTPYELT
-1099 DKVTLNQAGIY
+1099 DKVTLSQSGIY
-1110 VIKKTSDGF
+1110 MIKKTSDGF

-1189 SMSDSG
+1189 STSDSGTQTDNPSTSDSG

-1200 PSMSDNGTQTDNPS
+1200 PSMSDNGTQTLPVVHVTYKFADGTLYQSFDLQFEKGAIVDASDLIMLPDNMNFADDFLYYEVQGNGLDTIQRVVEKTKTHQETQTDNPSTLDNGTQTDNLSMSDSGTQTDNPSTSDSGTQTDNPSTSDSGTQTDNPS

-1237 STSDSDTQ
+1237 SM
-1245 TDNPSTSD
+1245 SD
-1253 SGTQTDNPSTSDSD
+1253 SGTQTDNPSM
-1267 TQTDNPSTSDSG
+1267 
-1279 TQTDNPSTSD
+1279 
-1289 SGTQTDNPSTS
+1289 S

-1378 TQTDNPSTSD
+1378 TQTE
-1388 SGTQTDNPSTSD
+1388 
-1400 SDTQTDNP
+1400 
-1408 SKSDSGTQTDN
+1408 N

-1432 STSDSGTQTD
+1432 STSDSGTQ
-1442 NPSMSDN
+1442 
-1449 GTQTDN
+1449 
-1455 PSTPDNGTQT
+1455 
-1465 DNPSMSDNGTQTDN
+1465 
-1479 PSMSDSGTQTDN
+1479 
-1491 PSTSDNGTQPLPVVH
+1491 
-1506 VTYKF
+1506 
-1511 VDGTLYQSF
+1511 
-1520 DLQFEKG
+1520 
-1527 AIVDASDL
+1527 I
-1535 IMLPDNMNFAD
+1535 
-1546 DFLYYEV
+1546 
-1553 QGNGLDTIQRVVE
+1553 
-1566 KTTTHQETQT
+1566 
-1576 ENPSTSDRGMQTDNP
+1576 
-1591 STSDSGTQTDNPST
+1591 
-1605 SDSGT
+1605 
-1610 QTDNP
+1610 
-1615 STSDS
+1615 
-1620 GTQTENPSTSDSG
+1620 
-1633 TQTDNP
+1633 
-1639 SMSDSG
+1639 
-1645 TQTDNPSMSDSGT
+1645 
-1658 QTDNPSTSDSGTQ
+1658 
-1671 TDNPSTSDSGTQ
+1671 
-1683 TENPSTSD
+1683 
-1691 SGTQTDNP
+1691 
-1699 SMSDNG
+1699 
-1705 TQTDNPNASDNGTQ
+1705 
-1719 TDNPSTSDN
+1719 
-1728 GTQTELPKEE
+1728 ELPKEE
-1738 EKQSNNDNVKEQP
+1738 EKQSNKDNVKEQP

-1756 SRAKRNKK
+1756 SQEKRNKK
-1764 AKEQSSVQSDAA
+1764 VKEQSSVQSDAA

-1800 GLSTGILFKRKK
+1800 GLSTGIFFKRKK

>member
-61 KPVNEE
+61 KPVNEA

-85 TTHANPEAA
+85 ITHANPEAA
-94 TSTAPM
+94 TSTDPT

-163 APTSETEKQNTPVAE
+163 APTSETEKQNTPVVE

-199 AATSWNNPWIPS
+199 ATTSWNNPWIPS

-299 VNKSNTK
+299 VNKTNTK

-313 FDPIVSRVKIELF
+313 FDPIVSKVKLELF

-429 QILNSW
+429 QILNSR

-488 KSENITKTYRRLEQ
+488 KSANITKTYRRLEQ

-623 RIQEGA
+623 RIQEGV
-629 DGLLTVLEFVREGQG
+629 DGLLTVLEFVKEGQG

-677 IANTPFAL
+677 IANTSFAL

-700 YFPIILNGELMD
+700 YFPIVLNGELMD

-727 AAAIEALRGIVRIA
+727 AVAIEALRGVVRIA

-766 VPYQNLKSYTDILLF
+766 VPYQNLKSYTDISLF

-871 MLGTTELVTA
+871 MPGTTELVTA

-893 SFVGASKFDEKNAAV
+893 RFVGASKFDEKNAAV

-959 KNTKIYVNGEEIT
+959 KNTKIYVNGEEMT
-972 ADKVMN
+972 ADKVTN

-1021 GQPSDPVTNTF
+1021 GQPSDPITNTF
-1032 VTVTHTTQQNGEN
+1032 VTATHTTQQNGEN
-1045 LAYVLMP
+1045 LAYILVP
-1052 NQDQEALNAAKDT
+1052 NQDLASLNEART
-1065 VKVVVQ
+1065 SVKVVVQ
-1071 KNDLQVV
+1071 NNDLQVV
-1078 YDETSQTYGV
+1078 YDETSQSYGV
-1088 IKYTDTPYALT
+1088 IKYTDTPYELT
-1099 DKVTLNQAGIY
+1099 DKVTLSQSGIY
-1110 VIKKTSDGF
+1110 MIKKTSDGF

-1189 SMSDSG
+1189 STSDSGTQTDNPSTSDSG

-1200 PSMSDNGTQTDNPS
+1200 PSMSDNGTQTLPVVHVTYKFADGTLYQSFDLQFEKGAIVDASDLIMLPDNMNFADDFLYYEVQGNGLDTIQRVVEKTKTHQETQTDNPSTLDNGTQTDNLSMSDSGTQTDNPSTSDSGTQTDNPSTSDSGTQTDNPS

-1237 STSDSDTQ
+1237 SM
-1245 TDNPSTSD
+1245 SD
-1253 SGTQTDNPSTSDSD
+1253 SGTQTDNPSM
-1267 TQTDNPSTSDSG
+1267 
-1279 TQTDNPSTSD
+1279 
-1289 SGTQTDNPSTS
+1289 S

-1378 TQTDNPSTSD
+1378 TQTE
-1388 SGTQTDNPSTSD
+1388 
-1400 SDTQTDNP
+1400 
-1408 SKSDSGTQTDN
+1408 N

-1432 STSDSGTQTD
+1432 STSDSGTQ
-1442 NPSMSDN
+1442 
-1449 GTQTDN
+1449 
-1455 PSTPDNGTQT
+1455 
-1465 DNPSMSDNGTQTDN
+1465 
-1479 PSMSDSGTQTDN
+1479 
-1491 PSTSDNGTQPLPVVH
+1491 
-1506 VTYKF
+1506 
-1511 VDGTLYQSF
+1511 
-1520 DLQFEKG
+1520 
-1527 AIVDASDL
+1527 I
-1535 IMLPDNMNFAD
+1535 
-1546 DFLYYEV
+1546 
-1553 QGNGLDTIQRVVE
+1553 
-1566 KTTTHQETQT
+1566 
-1576 ENPSTSDRGMQTDNP
+1576 
-1591 STSDSGTQTDNPST
+1591 
-1605 SDSGT
+1605 
-1610 QTDNP
+1610 
-1615 STSDS
+1615 
-1620 GTQTENPSTSDSG
+1620 
-1633 TQTDNP
+1633 
-1639 SMSDSG
+1639 
-1645 TQTDNPSMSDSGT
+1645 
-1658 QTDNPSTSDSGTQ
+1658 
-1671 TDNPSTSDSGTQ
+1671 
-1683 TENPSTSD
+1683 
-1691 SGTQTDNP
+1691 
-1699 SMSDNG
+1699 
-1705 TQTDNPNASDNGTQ
+1705 
-1719 TDNPSTSDN
+1719 
-1728 GTQTELPKEE
+1728 ELPKEE
-1738 EKQSNNDNVKEQP
+1738 EKQSNKDNVKEQP

-1756 SRAKRNKK
+1756 SQEKRNKK
-1764 AKEQSSVQSDAA
+1764 VKEQSSVQSDACI
-1776 SVKRLPKTGNQAD
+1776 S
-1789 QALLL
+1789 
-1794 SGLASI
+1794 
-1800 GLSTGILFKRKK
+1800 
-1812 EQ
+1812 

>member
-29 ILNAVHSHQTVL
+29 ILNAVNTNQIIL

-61 KPVNEE
+61 KPVNEA

-94 TSTAPM
+94 TSTAST

-132 ESATSNETTEVANTP
+132 ESDTSNETTEVANTP
-147 TTSASSSEPT
+147 TTSASSSEPA

-163 APTSETEKQNTPVAE
+163 APTSETENQNTPVAE

-190 AKTGTWTAD
+190 AKTGTWTGE

-211 NITASSKSKAQL
+211 NITADSKSKAQL

-245 LEVDASKKYEVSYD
+245 LEVDASKKYEVSYE

-299 VNKSNTK
+299 VNKTNTK
-306 TITQQVT
+306 IITQQVT
-313 FDPIVSRVKIELF
+313 FDPIVNRVKIELF

-347 QEETKDA
+347 QEEVKEA
-354 PKAETEDIQL
+354 PQAETQEVQL

-408 EGQTLGSFTLNVENH
+408 DEQTLGSFTLNVENH
-423 DATIYD
+423 EADIYD
-429 QILNSW
+429 QILQSW
-435 ENVSLGNENYQSD
+435 ENVSLGNENYQAD

-463 EESLAHWDDD
+463 EESLAHWDND
-473 VANRESI
+473 VTNRESI

-488 KSENITKTYRRLEQ
+488 KSANITTTYRRLEQ

-555 AVVDVLAYANAYFT
+555 AVVDVLAYANAYFN
-569 QEEINRYIK
+569 QDEINRYIK

-629 DGLLTVLEFVREGQG
+629 DGLLTVLNFVKEGQG

-677 IANTPFAL
+677 IANTSFAL

-720 RASAESH
+720 RATAESH

-746 AQKMHLLSAVK
+746 TQKRHLLSAVK
-757 GRIGEDTFY
+757 GRIAEDTFY
-766 VPYQNLKSYTDILLF
+766 IPYQNLKSYTDISLF

-871 MLGTTELVTA
+871 MPGTTELVTA

-959 KNTKIYVNGEEIT
+959 KNTKIYVNGEEIS
-972 ADKVMN
+972 ADKVTN
-978 SAVDTFYLE
+978 DAVDTFYLE
-987 TADPNQRI
+987 TVDPNQRI

-1009 QARTHSW
+1009 QTRTHSW

-1032 VTVTHTTQQNGEN
+1032 VTATHTTQQNGEN
-1045 LAYVLMP
+1045 LAYVLVP
-1052 NQDQEALNAAKDT
+1052 NQDQEALNVAKDT

-1071 KNDLQVV
+1071 NNDLQVV

-1088 IKYTDTPYALT
+1088 VKYTDTPYELT
-1099 DKVTLNQAGIY
+1099 DKVTLSQAGIY
-1110 VIKKTSDGF
+1110 MIKKTSDGF
-1119 DLSFA
+1119 DLSFS

-1136 GSADEVSFKVLK
+1136 GSSDEVSFKVLK
-1148 TADEVDRTT
+1148 TTDEVDRTT

-1169 SSTQTDN
+1169 SSTQTEN
-1176 PSMSDSGTQTDNP
+1176 PVTE
-1189 SMSDSG
+1189 
-1195 TQTDN
+1195 
-1200 PSMSDNGTQTDNPS
+1200 
-1214 TSDSGTQTDNPS
+1214 
-1226 MSDSG
+1226 
-1231 TQTDNP
+1231 
-1237 STSDSDTQ
+1237 
-1245 TDNPSTSD
+1245 
-1253 SGTQTDNPSTSDSD
+1253 
-1267 TQTDNPSTSDSG
+1267 
-1279 TQTDNPSTSD
+1279 D

-1388 SGTQTDNPSTSD
+1388 SGTQTEKPSMSDN
-1400 SDTQTDNP
+1400 
-1408 SKSDSGTQTDN
+1408 GTQTDN

-1432 STSDSGTQTD
+1432 STSD
-1442 NPSMSDN
+1442 N
-1449 GTQTDN
+1449 
-1455 PSTPDNGTQT
+1455 
-1465 DNPSMSDNGTQTDN
+1465 
-1479 PSMSDSGTQTDN
+1479 GTQTDN
-1491 PSTSDNGTQPLPVVH
+1491 PSTSDSGTQTDNPNMSDNGTQTLPVVH

-1511 VDGTLYQSF
+1511 ADGTLYQSF

-1576 ENPSTSDRGMQTDNP
+1576 DNP
-1591 STSDSGTQTDNPST
+1591 STSDSGTQTEKPSMSDNGTQTDNPST

-1615 STSDS
+1615 ST
-1620 GTQTENPSTSDSG
+1620 
-1633 TQTDNP
+1633 
-1639 SMSDSG
+1639 
-1645 TQTDNPSMSDSGT
+1645 
-1658 QTDNPSTSDSGTQ
+1658 
-1671 TDNPSTSDSGTQ
+1671 
-1683 TENPSTSD
+1683 
-1691 SGTQTDNP
+1691 
-1699 SMSDNG
+1699 
-1705 TQTDNPNASDNGTQ
+1705 SDNGTQ

-1738 EKQSNNDNVKEQP
+1738 EKQSNKDNVKEQP

-1756 SRAKRNKK
+1756 SQAKRNKK
-1764 AKEQSSVQSDAA
+1764 AKEQSSVQSNAA
-1776 SVKRLPKTGNQAD
+1776 PVKRLPKTGNQAD

-1800 GLSTGILFKRKK
+1800 GLSTGIFLKRKK

>member
-61 KPVNEE
+61 KPVNEA

-85 TTHANPEAA
+85 ITHANPEAA
-94 TSTAPM
+94 TSTDPT

-147 TTSASSSEPT
+147 TTSASSSEPA

-163 APTSETEKQNTPVAE
+163 APTSETEKQNTPVVE

-299 VNKSNTK
+299 VNKTNTK

-313 FDPIVSRVKIELF
+313 FDPIVSKVKLELF

-488 KSENITKTYRRLEQ
+488 KSANITKTYRRLEQ

-623 RIQEGA
+623 RIQEGV
-629 DGLLTVLEFVREGQG
+629 DGLLTVLEFVKEGQG

-677 IANTPFAL
+677 IANTSFAL

-700 YFPIILNGELMD
+700 YFPIVLNGELMD

-727 AAAIEALRGIVRIA
+727 AAAIEALRGVVRIA

-757 GRIGEDTFY
+757 GRIGEDNFY
-766 VPYQNLKSYTDILLF
+766 VPYQNLKSYTDISLF

-871 MLGTTELVTA
+871 MPGTTELVTA

-893 SFVGASKFDEKNAAV
+893 RFVGASKFDEKNAAV

-959 KNTKIYVNGEEIT
+959 KNTKIYVNGEEMT
-972 ADKVMN
+972 ADKVTN

-1021 GQPSDPVTNTF
+1021 GQPSDPITNTF
-1032 VTVTHTTQQNGEN
+1032 VTATHTTQQNGEN
-1045 LAYVLMP
+1045 LAYILVP
-1052 NQDQEALNAAKDT
+1052 NQDLASLNEART
-1065 VKVVVQ
+1065 SVKVVVQ
-1071 KNDLQVV
+1071 NNDLQVV
-1078 YDETSQTYGV
+1078 YDETSQSYGV
-1088 IKYTDTPYALT
+1088 IKYTDTPYELT
-1099 DKVTLNQAGIY
+1099 DKVTLSQSGIY
-1110 VIKKTSDGF
+1110 MIKKTSDGF

-1189 SMSDSG
+1189 STSDSGTQTDNPSTSDSG

-1200 PSMSDNGTQTDNPS
+1200 PSMSDNGTQTLPVVHVTYKFADGTLYQSFDLQFEKGAIVDASDLIMLPDNMNFADDFLYYEVQGNGLDTIQRVVEKTKTHQETQTDNPSTLDNGTQTDNLSMSDSGTQTDNPSTSDSGTQTDNPSTSDSGTQTDNPS

-1237 STSDSDTQ
+1237 SM
-1245 TDNPSTSD
+1245 SD
-1253 SGTQTDNPSTSDSD
+1253 SGTQTDNPSM
-1267 TQTDNPSTSDSG
+1267 
-1279 TQTDNPSTSD
+1279 
-1289 SGTQTDNPSTS
+1289 S

-1378 TQTDNPSTSD
+1378 TQTE
-1388 SGTQTDNPSTSD
+1388 
-1400 SDTQTDNP
+1400 
-1408 SKSDSGTQTDN
+1408 N

-1432 STSDSGTQTD
+1432 STSDSGTQ
-1442 NPSMSDN
+1442 
-1449 GTQTDN
+1449 
-1455 PSTPDNGTQT
+1455 
-1465 DNPSMSDNGTQTDN
+1465 
-1479 PSMSDSGTQTDN
+1479 
-1491 PSTSDNGTQPLPVVH
+1491 
-1506 VTYKF
+1506 
-1511 VDGTLYQSF
+1511 
-1520 DLQFEKG
+1520 
-1527 AIVDASDL
+1527 I
-1535 IMLPDNMNFAD
+1535 
-1546 DFLYYEV
+1546 
-1553 QGNGLDTIQRVVE
+1553 
-1566 KTTTHQETQT
+1566 
-1576 ENPSTSDRGMQTDNP
+1576 
-1591 STSDSGTQTDNPST
+1591 
-1605 SDSGT
+1605 
-1610 QTDNP
+1610 
-1615 STSDS
+1615 
-1620 GTQTENPSTSDSG
+1620 
-1633 TQTDNP
+1633 
-1639 SMSDSG
+1639 
-1645 TQTDNPSMSDSGT
+1645 
-1658 QTDNPSTSDSGTQ
+1658 
-1671 TDNPSTSDSGTQ
+1671 
-1683 TENPSTSD
+1683 
-1691 SGTQTDNP
+1691 
-1699 SMSDNG
+1699 
-1705 TQTDNPNASDNGTQ
+1705 
-1719 TDNPSTSDN
+1719 
-1728 GTQTELPKEE
+1728 ELPKEE
-1738 EKQSNNDNVKEQP
+1738 EKQSNKDNVKEQP

-1756 SRAKRNKK
+1756 SQEKRNKK
-1764 AKEQSSVQSDAA
+1764 VKEQSSVQSDAA

-1800 GLSTGILFKRKK
+1800 GLSTGIFFKRKK